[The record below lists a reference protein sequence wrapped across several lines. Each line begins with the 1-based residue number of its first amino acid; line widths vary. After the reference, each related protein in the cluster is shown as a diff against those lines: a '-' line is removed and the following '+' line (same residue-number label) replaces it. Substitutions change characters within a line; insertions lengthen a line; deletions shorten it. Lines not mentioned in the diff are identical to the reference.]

1 MKGGFGKFLTFILGL
16 VVGVLL
22 VGGTIAG
29 VVYYAVAAVSVNDVE
44 NYTKQEFTFIDKDAE
59 IRNKSILD
67 IYDMVKG
74 GNIKETTVSDAKR
87 IFGIDIIK
95 ILENSLEI
103 TVDDKS
109 REMLDAMKVADV
121 FKDNNLKV
129 VLNCFTLGDVLKKA
143 DIDTTSGLAS
153 KPIVQ
158 EHISEPVID
167 GFNALLKSLEINE
180 MTIAEM
186 QYLLG
191 VSFGAGGVL
200 DTVANVKIGDLN
212 SAINNIKLEDV
223 LPDFDR
229 DFYAEWDYQNNT
241 AVLYRRS
248 RAQFSPKTLIAAN
261 GTSECFEYVSN
272 DKKVSG
278 ETYYLLDADAGTI
291 KVSDDGNWKLKA
303 GAELPYF
310 KNRYDKSGNQNRFGI
325 AYVVP
330 EDSHGMTVTER
341 YDADYSTKNESGLFY
356 YEYDFVTAT
365 EAGVEYFYRV
375 GAAVRTKIQD
385 ATGTEP
391 AKYAEII
398 EWRGYVETTK
408 ADYFEAEPWK
418 TYGYSRDGK
427 VTDEEL
433 REHPSTDSLARYA
446 LVHVGKSEPV
456 LKALADETLN
466 TLDGAI
472 GDMKLGQVI
481 EITDDSADILKKL
494 KDSKI
499 SEIDKDV
506 KNVKVGDIMKV
517 VSDTTAEKATDGAY
531 IALPALSAGKEYS
544 GTFITAKY
552 RDKTVDEDKT
562 VFLVKY
568 KDGLTGFGD
577 RYNITEKASNRVVVE
592 LAKKTIGE
600 LQTVGIDDLINTARL
615 SDVMDI
621 DGDVFVSGD
630 DFLSIPKEFVLDV
643 DAKNENGF
651 FRLAAKG
658 EKAEYKR
665 VYEGDGNAVVK
676 KLSTIGVNNIA
687 ARMDAVVNSTLLK
700 EVVKVKERY
709 KLRVAT
715 AADTGRKKYI
725 SLTDVYVDPVYEAT
739 EYAGTFNV
747 GYVDTDPDTDIKFVR
762 ARGTIEAGVT
772 QYVIVDKASSG
783 VLVGL
788 QDKTIGTLS
797 TGVDEVVNGATLSD
811 VLEIDGKVYVKATG
825 FDAAVATSYDKIGQ
839 HVAYYKDG
847 NLFLEAGYVRNNNG
861 DYVYLDK
868 EQDGT
873 PVNDHIK
880 FGTLYN
886 EHGVAEA
893 NGAYFKYN
901 GNLYKLSDY
910 KRYKFDGETATVYYA
925 CIYNGE
931 SDKILS
937 KMATMTV
944 KDLADSGTMDK
955 IVKDMRIGD
964 VMELNDKNSVLYGL
978 GNSKISSI
986 EAEVSDKIKVA
997 TLRDLNKWGN
1007 LGLKET
1013 DDELKKKVYYNGA
1026 TIEVG
1031 DMKAVEFLIFA
1042 IKALPT
1048 L

>member
-44 NYTKQEFTFIDKDAE
+44 KYTKQEFTFIDKDAE

-109 REMLDAMKVADV
+109 RETLGAMKVADV
-121 FKDNNLKV
+121 FKGDNLKV
-129 VLNCFTLGDVLKKA
+129 VLNCFTLGDVLKKTG
-143 DIDTTSGLAS
+143 IDTTTGLAS

-212 SAINNIKLEDV
+212 SAINNIKFEDV

-229 DFYAEWDYQNNT
+229 DFYAEWDNT
-241 AVLYRRS
+241 GAVLYKKES
-248 RAQFSPKTLIAAN
+248 GGEIKLKQLIEAD
-261 GTSECFEYVSN
+261 GTSEFFKFVNTEAK
-272 DKKVSG
+272 DPAK
-278 ETYYLLDADAGTI
+278 TYYKLNREEGTI
-291 KVSDDGNWKLKA
+291 KVSDDGNWELIK
-303 GAELPYF
+303 ELPDF
-310 KNRYDKSGNQNRFGI
+310 NNRYDISGKRNRFGL
-325 AYVVP
+325 AYVVLVDDNQIKITKRYADRDCTVEN
-330 EDSHGMTVTER
+330 EDGMYYFKYTKDAAGTNYR
-341 YDADYSTKNESGLFY
+341 Y
-356 YEYDFVTAT
+356 
-365 EAGVEYFYRV
+365 
-375 GAAVRTKIQD
+375 GAAIRTKIE
-385 ATGTEP
+385 GTDP
-391 AKYAEII
+391 AQYKEVI
-398 EWRGYVETTK
+398 EWRGYVEATDGFVNTTP
-408 ADYFEAEPWK
+408 E
-418 TYGYSRDGK
+418 TYGYSSRAQYEK
-427 VTDEEL
+427 EEL
-433 REHPSTDSLARYA
+433 VKQETPDLIICA

-456 LKALADETLN
+456 LKALADETPN

-517 VSDTTAEKATDGAY
+517 VSVTTAEKATDGAY
-531 IALPALSAGKEYS
+531 IALPALSAGKEYK
-544 GTFITAKY
+544 GTFITAKDG
-552 RDKTVDEDKT
+552 DKTIY
-562 VFLVKY
+562 LVKY

-577 RYNITEKASNRVVVE
+577 RYNITEKASNGVVVA
-592 LAKKTIGE
+592 LADKTIGE
-600 LQTVGIDDLINTARL
+600 LQTAGIDDLVNAARL
-615 SDVMDI
+615 SDVMDV
-621 DGDVFVSGD
+621 DGDVFVLDSTAD
-630 DFLSIPKEFVLDV
+630 AKFILDLDV
-643 DAKNENGF
+643 HGENGF
-651 FRLAAKG
+651 FRLAAAG
-658 EKAEYKR
+658 ETAEYKR

-687 ARMDAVVNSTLLK
+687 ARMDDVVNSTLLK
-700 EVVKVKERY
+700 EVVEVKERY

-715 AADTGRKKYI
+715 AADIGNTSVRKYI
-725 SLTDVYVDPVYEAT
+725 SLADVYAAP

-747 GYVDTDPDTDIKFVR
+747 GYVETAPDTDIKFVR
-762 ARGTIEAGVT
+762 ARGTIAAGVT

-811 VLEIDGKVYVKATG
+811 VLEIDGKVYVKATD
-825 FDAAVATSYDKIGQ
+825 FDAAVALSYDKIGQ

-861 DYVYLDK
+861 DYVLLSSGYYKPTSRFDK
-868 EQDGT
+868 TGGSYTSSPDGEWFQ
-873 PVNDHIK
+873 I
-880 FGTLYN
+880 GTEWHN
-886 EHGVAEA
+886 M
-893 NGAYFKYN
+893 N
-901 GNLYKLSDY
+901 DY
-910 KRYKFDGETATVYYA
+910 KRFKFDGETAAEYYA

-944 KDLADSGTMDK
+944 KDLADGGTMDK

-997 TLRDLNKWGN
+997 TLRELNAWGN
-1007 LGLKET
+1007 LGLTEE
-1013 DDELKKKVYYNGA
+1013 ELNKTVKGT
-1026 TIEVG
+1026 TIKAG
-1031 DMKAVEFLIFA
+1031 DMKAADFIRIA
-1042 IKALPT
+1042 IRLAT
-1048 L
+1048 E

>member
-109 REMLDAMKVADV
+109 RETLGALKVADV
-121 FKDNNLKV
+121 FKDDNLKV
-129 VLNCFTLGDVLKKA
+129 VLNCFTLGDVLKKTG
-143 DIDTTSGLAS
+143 IDTTTGLAS

-167 GFNALLKSLEINE
+167 GFNALLKSLELNE

-212 SAINNIKLEDV
+212 SAINNIKFEDV

-229 DFYAEWDYQNNT
+229 DLYTEWDYQNNT

-248 RAQFSPKTLIAAN
+248 RAQFPQKTLIAAN
-261 GTSECFEYVSN
+261 GTSEYFEYVSN

-291 KVSDDGNWKLKA
+291 KVSDAGNWKLKA

-433 REHPSTDSLARYA
+433 QEHPSTDSLARYA
-446 LVHVGKSEPV
+446 LMHVGKSEPV

-517 VSDTTAEKATDGAY
+517 VSVTTAEKATDGAY
-531 IALPALSAGKEYS
+531 IALPALSAGKEYK
-544 GTFITAKY
+544 GTFITAKDG
-552 RDKTVDEDKT
+552 DKTVY
-562 VFLVKY
+562 LVKY
-568 KDGLTGFGD
+568 KDGLAGFGD
-577 RYNITEKASNRVVVE
+577 RYNITEKASNGVVVALSE
-592 LAKKTIGE
+592 KTIGE
-600 LQTVGIDDLINTARL
+600 LQTAGIDDLVNAARL
-615 SDVMDI
+615 SDVMDV
-621 DGDVFVSGD
+621 DGDVFV
-630 DFLSIPKEFVLDV
+630 LDSTA
-643 DAKNENGF
+643 DAKFILDEDANNENGF
-651 FRLAAKG
+651 FRLAAAG
-658 EKAEYKR
+658 ETAEYKR

-687 ARMDAVVNSTLLK
+687 ARMDDVVNSTLLK
-700 EVVKVKERY
+700 EVVEVKERY
-709 KLRVAT
+709 KLKVAT
-715 AADTGRKKYI
+715 AADIGNTSVRKYI
-725 SLTDVYVDPVYEAT
+725 SLADVYAAPD
-739 EYAGTFNV
+739 YAGTFNV
-747 GYVDTDPDTDIKFVR
+747 GYVETDPDTDIKFVR
-762 ARGTIEAGVT
+762 ARGTIAAGVT

-797 TGVDEVVNGATLSD
+797 TGVDEVVNRASLSD
-811 VLEIDGKVYVKATG
+811 VLEIDGKVYVKATD
-825 FDAAVATSYDKIGQ
+825 FDAAVALSHDKIGQ

-861 DYVYLDK
+861 DYVLLSSGYYKPTARFDK
-868 EQDGT
+868 TGGSYTSSPDGEWFQ
-873 PVNDHIK
+873 I
-880 FGTLYN
+880 GTEWHN
-886 EHGVAEA
+886 M
-893 NGAYFKYN
+893 N
-901 GNLYKLSDY
+901 DY
-910 KRYKFDGETATVYYA
+910 KRFKFDGETATEYYA
-925 CIYNGE
+925 CIYDGE

-964 VMELNDKNSVLYGL
+964 VMELNDTNSILYGL

-1031 DMKAVEFLIFA
+1031 NMKAVEFLILA
-1042 IKALPT
+1042 IKALPPT

>member
-109 REMLDAMKVADV
+109 RETLGALKVADV
-121 FKDNNLKV
+121 FKDDNLKV
-129 VLNCFTLGDVLKKA
+129 VLNCFTLGDVLKKTG
-143 DIDTTSGLAS
+143 IDTTTGLAS

-212 SAINNIKLEDV
+212 SAINNIKFEDV

-229 DFYAEWDYQNNT
+229 DLYTEWDYQNNT

-261 GTSECFEYVSN
+261 GTSEYFEYVPN

-291 KVSDDGNWKLKA
+291 KVSDAGNWKLKA

-433 REHPSTDSLARYA
+433 TEYSSTDSLARYA
-446 LVHVGKSEPV
+446 LMHVGKSEPV

-517 VSDTTAEKATDGAY
+517 VSVTTAEKATDGEY
-531 IALPALSAGKEYS
+531 IALPALSAGKEYK
-544 GTFITAKY
+544 GTFITAKEG
-552 RDKTVDEDKT
+552 DKTVY
-562 VFLVKY
+562 LVKY
-568 KDGLTGFGD
+568 KDGLAGFGD
-577 RYNITEKASNRVVVE
+577 RYNITEKASNGVVVA
-592 LAKKTIGE
+592 LADKTIGE
-600 LQTVGIDDLINTARL
+600 LQTAGIDDLVNAARL
-615 SDVMDI
+615 SSVMDI

-630 DFLSIPKEFVLDV
+630 DFPSIPKEYVLDGT
-643 DAKNENGF
+643 DRNGF
-651 FRLAAKG
+651 FRLAAAG
-658 EKAEYKR
+658 ETAEYKR

-687 ARMDAVVNSTLLK
+687 ARMDNVVNSTLLK
-700 EVVKVKERY
+700 EVVEVKERY
-709 KLRVAT
+709 KLKVAT
-715 AADTGRKKYI
+715 AADKGNTSVRKYI
-725 SLTDVYVDPVYEAT
+725 SLADVYAAP

-747 GYVDTDPDTDIKFVR
+747 GYVETAPDTDIKFVR
-762 ARGTIEAGVT
+762 ATGTIAAGVT

-811 VLEIDGKVYVKATG
+811 VLEIDGKVYVKATD
-825 FDAAVATSYDKIGQ
+825 FDAAVALSHDKIGQ

-886 EHGVAEA
+886 EHGVEETD
-893 NGAYFKYN
+893 GAYFKYN

-910 KRYKFDGETATVYYA
+910 KRYKFDGETATEYYA
-925 CIYNGE
+925 CIYEGE

-944 KDLADSGTMDK
+944 QDLADSGTMDK

-964 VMELNDKNSVLYGL
+964 VMELNDTNSILYGL

-997 TLRDLNKWGN
+997 TLRELNAWGN
-1007 LGLKET
+1007 LGMSET
-1013 DDELKKKVYYNGA
+1013 TLD
-1026 TIEVG
+1026 
-1031 DMKAVEFLIFA
+1031 A
-1042 IKALPT
+1042 IKVANGGEDLT
-1048 L
+1048 ASEFFKGLNARFVDGKLEIYFKFE

>member
-109 REMLDAMKVADV
+109 RETLGAMKVADV

-129 VLNCFTLGDVLKKA
+129 VLNCFTLGDVLKKTG
-143 DIDTTSGLAS
+143 IDTTSGLAS

-212 SAINNIKLEDV
+212 SAINNIKFEDV

-229 DFYAEWDYQNNT
+229 DFYAEWDNT
-241 AVLYRRS
+241 GAVLYKKES
-248 RAQFSPKTLIAAN
+248 GGEIKLKQLIEAD
-261 GTSECFEYVSN
+261 GTSEFFKFVNTEAK
-272 DKKVSG
+272 DPAK
-278 ETYYLLDADAGTI
+278 TYYKLNREEGTI
-291 KVSDDGNWKLKA
+291 KVSDDGNWELIK
-303 GAELPYF
+303 ELPDF
-310 KNRYDKSGNQNRFGI
+310 NNRYDISGKRNRFGL
-325 AYVVP
+325 AYVVLVDDNQIKITKRYADRACTVEN
-330 EDSHGMTVTER
+330 EDGMYYFKYTKDAAGTNYR
-341 YDADYSTKNESGLFY
+341 Y
-356 YEYDFVTAT
+356 
-365 EAGVEYFYRV
+365 
-375 GAAVRTKIQD
+375 GAAIRTKIE
-385 ATGTEP
+385 GTDP
-391 AKYAEII
+391 AQYKEVI
-398 EWRGYVETTK
+398 EWRGYVEATDGFVNTTP
-408 ADYFEAEPWK
+408 E
-418 TYGYSRDGK
+418 TYGYSSPAQYEK
-427 VTDEEL
+427 EEL
-433 REHPSTDSLARYA
+433 VKQETPDLIICA

-517 VSDTTAEKATDGAY
+517 VSVTTAEKATDGAY
-531 IALPALSAGKEYS
+531 GAYIALPALSEGKEYK
-544 GTFITAKY
+544 GTFIKAKDG
-552 RDKTVDEDKT
+552 DKDVY
-562 VFLVKY
+562 LVKY

-577 RYNITEKASNRVVVE
+577 RYNINEKASNGVVVALSE
-592 LAKKTIGE
+592 KTIGE
-600 LQTVGIDDLINTARL
+600 LQTAGIDDLINTARL

-621 DGDVFVSGD
+621 DGDVFVLDSTAD
-630 DFLSIPKEFVLDV
+630 AKFILDV
-643 DAKNENGF
+643 DANNENGF
-651 FRLAAKG
+651 FRLATAG
-658 EKAEYKR
+658 ETAEYKR

-676 KLSTIGVNNIA
+676 KLSTIGVNKIA
-687 ARMDAVVNSTLLK
+687 ARMDDVVNRTLLK
-700 EVVKVKERY
+700 EVVEVKERY
-709 KLRVAT
+709 KLKVAT
-715 AADTGRKKYI
+715 ATEIADTSERKYI
-725 SLTDVYVDPVYEAT
+725 SLTDVYAAT

-747 GYVDTDPDTDIKFVR
+747 GYVEDAPDTDIKFVR
-762 ARGTIEAGVT
+762 ATGSIAAGVT

-811 VLEIDGKVYVKATG
+811 VLEIDGKVYVKATD
-825 FDAAVATSYDKIGQ
+825 FDAAVALSYAKIGQ

-847 NLFLEAGYVRNNNG
+847 NLFLEAGYARNNNG
-861 DYVYLDK
+861 DYVL
-868 EQDGT
+868 
-873 PVNDHIK
+873 
-880 FGTLYN
+880 LS
-886 EHGVAEA
+886 
-893 NGAYFKYN
+893 
-901 GNLYKLSDY
+901 SDY
-910 KRYKFDGETATVYYA
+910 YKPTSRFNKTGESYSSSSDGEWFQIGTEWHNMNDYQRYNFDGEAATGYYA
-925 CIYNGE
+925 CIYEGE

-964 VMELNDKNSVLYGL
+964 VMELNDKNSILYGL

-997 TLRDLNKWGN
+997 TLRELNTWGN
-1007 LGLKET
+1007 LGMSE
-1013 DDELKKKVYYNGA
+1013 A
-1026 TIEVG
+1026 TL
-1031 DMKAVEFLIFA
+1031 DA
-1042 IKALPT
+1042 IKVANGGKDLTASEFFKGLKVGVDATTGKPMIYFS
-1048 L
+1048 LS

>member
-109 REMLDAMKVADV
+109 RETLGALKVADV
-121 FKDNNLKV
+121 FKDDNLKV
-129 VLNCFTLGDVLKKA
+129 VLNCFTLGDVLKKTG
-143 DIDTTSGLAS
+143 IDTTTGLAS

-212 SAINNIKLEDV
+212 SAINNIKFEDV

-229 DFYAEWDYQNNT
+229 DLYTEWDYQNDT

-261 GTSECFEYVSN
+261 GTSEYFEYVSN

-291 KVSDDGNWKLKA
+291 KVSDAGNWKLKA

-310 KNRYDKSGNQNRFGI
+310 KNRYDKSGNQNRFGV

-433 REHPSTDSLARYA
+433 QEHPSTDSLARYA
-446 LVHVGKSEPV
+446 LMHVGKSEPV

-517 VSDTTAEKATDGAY
+517 VSVTTAEKATDGEY
-531 IALPALSAGKEYS
+531 IALPALSAGKEYK
-544 GTFITAKY
+544 GTFITAKDG
-552 RDKTVDEDKT
+552 DKTVY
-562 VFLVKY
+562 LVKY
-568 KDGLTGFGD
+568 KDGLAGFGD
-577 RYNITEKASNRVVVE
+577 RYNITEKASNGVVVALSE
-592 LAKKTIGE
+592 KTIGE
-600 LQTVGIDDLINTARL
+600 LQTAGIDDLVNAARL
-615 SDVMDI
+615 SDVMDV
-621 DGDVFVSGD
+621 DGDVFV
-630 DFLSIPKEFVLDV
+630 LDSTA
-643 DAKNENGF
+643 DAKFILDEDANNENGF
-651 FRLAAKG
+651 FRLAAAG
-658 EKAEYKR
+658 ETAEYKR

-687 ARMDAVVNSTLLK
+687 ARMDDVVNSTLLK
-700 EVVKVKERY
+700 EVVEVKERY
-709 KLRVAT
+709 KLKVAT
-715 AADTGRKKYI
+715 AADIGNTSVRKYI
-725 SLTDVYVDPVYEAT
+725 SLADVYAAPD
-739 EYAGTFNV
+739 YAGTFNV
-747 GYVDTDPDTDIKFVR
+747 GYEETDPDKDIKFVR
-762 ARGTIEAGVT
+762 ARGTIAAGVT

-797 TGVDEVVNGATLSD
+797 TGVDEVVNRASLSD
-811 VLEIDGKVYVKATG
+811 VLEIDGKVYVKAAD
-825 FDAAVATSYDKIGQ
+825 FDAAVALSYAKIGQ

-861 DYVYLDK
+861 DYVLLSSGYYKPTARFDK
-868 EQDGT
+868 TGESYTSSPDGEWFQ
-873 PVNDHIK
+873 I
-880 FGTLYN
+880 GTEWHN
-886 EHGVAEA
+886 M
-893 NGAYFKYN
+893 N
-901 GNLYKLSDY
+901 DY
-910 KRYKFDGETATVYYA
+910 KRYNFDGETASEYYA
-925 CIYNGE
+925 CIYDGE

-964 VMELNDKNSVLYGL
+964 VMELNDTNSILYEL

-1031 DMKAVEFLIFA
+1031 NMKAVEFLILA
-1042 IKALPT
+1042 IKALPPT

>member
-74 GNIKETTVSDAKR
+74 GNIKETTVSYAKR

-109 REMLDAMKVADV
+109 RETLGALKVADV
-121 FKDNNLKV
+121 FKDDNLKV
-129 VLNCFTLGDVLKKA
+129 VLNCFTLGDVLKKTG
-143 DIDTTSGLAS
+143 IDTTTGLAS

-212 SAINNIKLEDV
+212 SAINDIKFEDV

-229 DFYAEWDYQNNT
+229 DFYAEWDKT
-241 AVLYRRS
+241 GAVLYKKES
-248 RAQFSPKTLIAAN
+248 GGEIKLKQLIEAD
-261 GTSECFEYVSN
+261 GTSEFFKFVNTEAK
-272 DKKVSG
+272 DPAK
-278 ETYYLLDADAGTI
+278 TYYKLNREEGTI
-291 KVSDDGNWKLKA
+291 KVSDDGNWELIK
-303 GAELPYF
+303 ELPDF
-310 KNRYDKSGNQNRFGI
+310 NNRYDISGKRNRFGL
-325 AYVVP
+325 AYVVLVDDNQIKITKRYADRDCTVEN
-330 EDSHGMTVTER
+330 EDGMYYFKYTKDAAGTNYR
-341 YDADYSTKNESGLFY
+341 Y
-356 YEYDFVTAT
+356 
-365 EAGVEYFYRV
+365 
-375 GAAVRTKIQD
+375 GAAIRTKIQD

-433 REHPSTDSLARYA
+433 TEYSSTDSLVRYA
-446 LVHVGKSEPV
+446 LMHVGKSEPV

-517 VSDTTAEKATDGAY
+517 VSVTTAEKATDGAY
-531 IALPALSAGKEYS
+531 IALPALPAGKEYK
-544 GTFITAKY
+544 GTFITAKDG
-552 RDKTVDEDKT
+552 DKTVY
-562 VFLVKY
+562 LVKY
-568 KDGLTGFGD
+568 KDGLAFTGD
-577 RYNITEKASNRVVVE
+577 RYNIIEKASNGVVVALSE
-592 LAKKTIGE
+592 KTIGE
-600 LQTVGIDDLINTARL
+600 LQTAGIDDLVNAARL
-615 SDVMDI
+615 SDVMDV
-621 DGDVFVSGD
+621 DGDVFV
-630 DFLSIPKEFVLDV
+630 LDSTA
-643 DAKNENGF
+643 DAKFILDLDAHGENGF

-658 EKAEYKR
+658 EEAEYKR
-665 VYEGDGNAVVK
+665 VYEGDGNAVIK

-687 ARMDAVVNSTLLK
+687 ARMDDVVNSTLLK

-709 KLRVAT
+709 KLKVAT
-715 AADTGRKKYI
+715 AADIGNRYI
-725 SLTDVYVDPVYEAT
+725 SLADVYAT
-739 EYAGTFNV
+739 PAAPEYAGTFNV
-747 GYVDTDPDTDIKFVR
+747 GYVETDPDTDIKFVR
-762 ARGTIEAGVT
+762 ARGTIAAGVT

-825 FDAAVATSYDKIGQ
+825 FDAAVATSYEKTGQ

-868 EQDGT
+868 EQNGT
-873 PVNDHIK
+873 QVNDHIK

-886 EHGVAEA
+886 EHGEEETD
-893 NGAYFKYN
+893 GAYFKYN

-910 KRYKFDGETATVYYA
+910 KRYNFDGETAAEYYA
-925 CIYNGE
+925 CIYDGE

-944 KDLADSGTMDK
+944 KDLADNGTMDK

-978 GNSKISSI
+978 GNSKVSSI
-986 EAEVSDKIKVA
+986 EAEVTDKIKDA
-997 TLRDLNKWGN
+997 TLRELNTWGN
-1007 LGLKET
+1007 LGLTEE
-1013 DDELKKKVYYNGA
+1013 ELNKTVRGT
-1026 TIEVG
+1026 TIKVG
-1031 DMKAVEFLIFA
+1031 DMKAAEFLKLAIQFA
-1042 IKALPT
+1042 TNP
-1048 L
+1048 

>member
-44 NYTKQEFTFIDKDAE
+44 KYTKQEFTFIDKDAE

-109 REMLDAMKVADV
+109 RETLGAMKVADV

-129 VLNCFTLGDVLKKA
+129 VLNCFTLGDVLKKTG
-143 DIDTTSGLAS
+143 IDTTSGLAS

-167 GFNALLKSLEINE
+167 GFNAPLKSLEINE

-212 SAINNIKLEDV
+212 SAINNIKFEDV

-229 DFYAEWDYQNNT
+229 DHYTEWDYQNNT

-248 RAQFSPKTLIAAN
+248 RAQFAQKTLIAAN
-261 GTSECFEYVSN
+261 GTSEYFEYVSN

-433 REHPSTDSLARYA
+433 TEYSSTDSLVRYA
-446 LVHVGKSEPV
+446 LMHVGKSEPV

-472 GDMKLGQVI
+472 GDMKLGQII

-517 VSDTTAEKATDGAY
+517 VSVTTAEKATDGAY
-531 IALPALSAGKEYS
+531 IALPALSAGKEYK
-544 GTFITAKY
+544 GTFITAKDG
-552 RDKTVDEDKT
+552 DKTVY
-562 VFLVKY
+562 LVKY
-568 KDGLTGFGD
+568 KDGLAFTGD
-577 RYNITEKASNRVVVE
+577 RYNIREKASNGVVVALSE
-592 LAKKTIGE
+592 KTIGE
-600 LQTVGIDDLINTARL
+600 LQTAGIDDLVNAARL
-615 SDVMDI
+615 SDVMDV
-621 DGDVFVSGD
+621 DGDVFV
-630 DFLSIPKEFVLDV
+630 LDSTA
-643 DAKNENGF
+643 DAKFILDLDAHGENGF
-651 FRLAAKG
+651 FRLAAAG
-658 EKAEYKR
+658 ETAEYKR

-687 ARMDAVVNSTLLK
+687 ARMDDVVNSTLLK
-700 EVVKVKERY
+700 EVVEVKERY
-709 KLRVAT
+709 KLKVAT
-715 AADTGRKKYI
+715 AADIGNTSVRKYI
-725 SLTDVYVDPVYEAT
+725 SLADVYAAP

-747 GYVDTDPDTDIKFVR
+747 GYVETDPDTDIKFVR
-762 ARGTIEAGVT
+762 ARGTIATGVT
-772 QYVIVDKASSG
+772 QYVIVDKASSR

-811 VLEIDGKVYVKATG
+811 VLEIDGKVYVKATD
-825 FDAAVATSYDKIGQ
+825 FDAAVATSYEKIGQ

-861 DYVYLDK
+861 DYVLLSSGYYK
-868 EQDGT
+868 PTARFNKTGESYTSSPDGEWFQ
-873 PVNDHIK
+873 I
-880 FGTLYN
+880 GTEWHN
-886 EHGVAEA
+886 M
-893 NGAYFKYN
+893 N
-901 GNLYKLSDY
+901 DY
-910 KRYKFDGETATVYYA
+910 KRYNFDGETAAEYYA
-925 CIYNGE
+925 CIYEGE
-931 SDKILS
+931 SDKVLS

-944 KDLADSGTMDK
+944 KDLADNGTMDK

-978 GNSKISSI
+978 GNSKVSSI
-986 EAEVSDKIKVA
+986 EAEVTDKIKDA
-997 TLRDLNKWGN
+997 TLRELNTWGN
-1007 LGLKET
+1007 LGLTEEELNKTVKET
-1013 DDELKKKVYYNGA
+1013 
-1026 TIEVG
+1026 TIKVG
-1031 DMKAVEFLIFA
+1031 DMKAAEFLKLAIQFA
-1042 IKALPT
+1042 TNP
-1048 L
+1048 

>member
-109 REMLDAMKVADV
+109 RETLGALKVADV
-121 FKDNNLKV
+121 FKDDNLKV
-129 VLNCFTLGDVLKKA
+129 VLNCFTLGDVLKKTG
-143 DIDTTSGLAS
+143 IDTTTGLAS

-167 GFNALLKSLEINE
+167 GFNALLKSLELNE

-212 SAINNIKLEDV
+212 SAINNIKFEDV

-229 DFYAEWDYQNNT
+229 DLYTDWDYQNNT

-261 GTSECFEYVSN
+261 GTSEYFEYVSN

-310 KNRYDKSGNQNRFGI
+310 KNRYDKSGNQNRFGV

-330 EDSHGMTVTER
+330 VDKNGMTVTER
-341 YDADYSTKNESGLFY
+341 FSDNACTVSDESGLFY

-365 EAGVEYFYRV
+365 EAGIEYFYRV

-433 REHPSTDSLARYA
+433 TEYSSTDSLVRYA
-446 LVHVGKSEPV
+446 LMHVGKSEPV

-517 VSDTTAEKATDGAY
+517 VSVTTAEKATDGEY
-531 IALPALSAGKEYS
+531 IALPALSAGKEYK
-544 GTFITAKY
+544 GTFITAKDG
-552 RDKTVDEDKT
+552 DKTVY
-562 VFLVKY
+562 LVKY
-568 KDGLTGFGD
+568 KDGLAGFGD
-577 RYNITEKASNRVVVE
+577 RYNITEKASNGVVVA
-592 LAKKTIGE
+592 LADKTIGE
-600 LQTVGIDDLINTARL
+600 LQTAGIDDLVNAARL
-615 SDVMDI
+615 SDVMDV
-621 DGDVFVSGD
+621 DGDVFV
-630 DFLSIPKEFVLDV
+630 LDSTA
-643 DAKNENGF
+643 DAKFILDEDANNENGF
-651 FRLAAKG
+651 FRLAAAG
-658 EKAEYKR
+658 ETAEYKR
-665 VYEGDGNAVVK
+665 VYEGDGNAVIK

-687 ARMDAVVNSTLLK
+687 ARMDDVVNSTLLK
-700 EVVKVKERY
+700 EVVEVKERY
-709 KLRVAT
+709 KLKVAT
-715 AADTGRKKYI
+715 AADIGNTSVRKYI
-725 SLTDVYVDPVYEAT
+725 SLADVYAAPD
-739 EYAGTFNV
+739 YAGTFNV
-747 GYVDTDPDTDIKFVR
+747 GYVETDPDTDIKFVR
-762 ARGTIEAGVT
+762 ARGTIEASVT

-797 TGVDEVVNGATLSD
+797 TGVDEVVNRATLSD
-811 VLEIDGKVYVKATG
+811 VLEIDGKVYVKATD
-825 FDAAVATSYDKIGQ
+825 FDAAVATSYEKIGQ

-861 DYVYLDK
+861 DYVLLSSGYYKPTARFDK
-868 EQDGT
+868 TGGSYTSSPDGEWFQ
-873 PVNDHIK
+873 I
-880 FGTLYN
+880 GTEWHN
-886 EHGVAEA
+886 M
-893 NGAYFKYN
+893 N
-901 GNLYKLSDY
+901 DY
-910 KRYKFDGETATVYYA
+910 KRFKFDGETASGYYA
-925 CIYNGE
+925 CIYDGE

-986 EAEVSDKIKVA
+986 EAEVSDKIKDA

-1031 DMKAVEFLIFA
+1031 NMKAVEFLILA
-1042 IKALPT
+1042 IKALPPT

>member
-109 REMLDAMKVADV
+109 RETLGAMKVADV

-129 VLNCFTLGDVLKKA
+129 VLNCFTLGDVLKKTGIA
-143 DIDTTSGLAS
+143 TTTGLAS

-212 SAINNIKLEDV
+212 SAINNIKFEDV

-229 DFYAEWDYQNNT
+229 DFYAEWNNT
-241 AVLYRRS
+241 GAVLYKKES
-248 RAQFSPKTLIAAN
+248 GGEIKLKQLIEAD
-261 GTSECFEYVSN
+261 GTSEFFKFVNTEAK
-272 DKKVSG
+272 DPAK
-278 ETYYLLDADAGTI
+278 TYYKLNREEGTI
-291 KVSDDGNWKLKA
+291 KVSDDGNWELIK
-303 GAELPYF
+303 ELPDF
-310 KNRYDKSGNQNRFGI
+310 NNRYDISGKRNRFGL
-325 AYVVP
+325 AYVVLVDDNQIKITKRYADRDCTVEN
-330 EDSHGMTVTER
+330 EDGMYYFKYTKDAAGTNYR
-341 YDADYSTKNESGLFY
+341 Y
-356 YEYDFVTAT
+356 
-365 EAGVEYFYRV
+365 
-375 GAAVRTKIQD
+375 GAAIRTKIE
-385 ATGTEP
+385 GTDP
-391 AKYAEII
+391 AQYKEVI
-398 EWRGYVETTK
+398 EWRGYVEATDSFVNTTP
-408 ADYFEAEPWK
+408 E
-418 TYGYSRDGK
+418 TYGYSSPAQYEK
-427 VTDEEL
+427 EEL
-433 REHPSTDSLARYA
+433 VKQETPDLIICA

-481 EITDDSADILKKL
+481 EITDDSADILKRL

-517 VSDTTAEKATDGAY
+517 VSVTTAEKATDGAY
-531 IALPALSAGKEYS
+531 IALPALSAGKEYK
-544 GTFITAKY
+544 GTFITAKDG
-552 RDKTVDEDKT
+552 DKTVY
-562 VFLVKY
+562 LVKY

-577 RYNITEKASNRVVVE
+577 RYNITEKASNGVVVA
-592 LAKKTIGE
+592 LADKTIGE
-600 LQTVGIDDLINTARL
+600 LQTAGIDDLVNAARL
-615 SDVMDI
+615 SSVMDI
-621 DGDVFVSGD
+621 DGDVFV
-630 DFLSIPKEFVLDV
+630 LDSTA
-643 DAKNENGF
+643 DAKFILDEVAHGENGF
-651 FRLAAKG
+651 FRLAAAG
-658 EKAEYKR
+658 ETAEYKR

-687 ARMDAVVNSTLLK
+687 ARMDNVVNSTLLK
-700 EVVKVKERY
+700 EVVEVKERY
-709 KLRVAT
+709 KLKVAT
-715 AADTGRKKYI
+715 AAEIADTSVRKYI
-725 SLTDVYVDPVYEAT
+725 SLADVYAAP

-747 GYVDTDPDTDIKFVR
+747 GYVETDPDTDIKFVR
-762 ARGTIEAGVT
+762 ATGTIATGVT

-811 VLEIDGKVYVKATG
+811 VLEIDGKVYVKATD
-825 FDAAVATSYDKIGQ
+825 FDAAVALSHEKIGQ

-861 DYVYLDK
+861 DYVLLSSGYYKPTARFDK
-868 EQDGT
+868 TGESYTSSPDGEWFQ
-873 PVNDHIK
+873 I
-880 FGTLYN
+880 GTEWHN
-886 EHGVAEA
+886 M
-893 NGAYFKYN
+893 N
-901 GNLYKLSDY
+901 DY
-910 KRYKFDGETATVYYA
+910 KRFKFDGETATEYYA

-978 GNSKISSI
+978 ENSKISSI

-997 TLRDLNKWGN
+997 TLRELNTWGN
-1007 LGLKET
+1007 LGMSET
-1013 DDELKKKVYYNGA
+1013 MLDE
-1026 TIEVG
+1026 
-1031 DMKAVEFLIFA
+1031 
-1042 IKALPT
+1042 IKAANGGKDLTASEFFKGLKVGVDTTGKPIIYFS
-1048 L
+1048 LS

>member
-29 VVYYAVAAVSVNDVE
+29 VVYYAVAAVSINDVE
-44 NYTKQEFTFIDKDAE
+44 KYTKQEFTFIDKDAE
-59 IRNKSILD
+59 IRSKSILD

-109 REMLDAMKVADV
+109 RETLGALKVADV
-121 FKDNNLKV
+121 FKDDNLKV
-129 VLNCFTLGDVLKKA
+129 VLNCFTLGDVLKKTG
-143 DIDTTSGLAS
+143 IDTTTGLAS
-153 KPIVQ
+153 KPLVQ

-167 GFNALLKSLEINE
+167 GFNALLKSLELNE

-212 SAINNIKLEDV
+212 SAINNIKFEDV

-229 DFYAEWDYQNNT
+229 DFYAEWDNT
-241 AVLYRRS
+241 GAVLYKKES
-248 RAQFSPKTLIAAN
+248 GGEIKLKQLIEAD
-261 GTSECFEYVSN
+261 GTSEFFKFVNTEAK
-272 DKKVSG
+272 DPAK
-278 ETYYLLDADAGTI
+278 TYYKLNREEGTI
-291 KVSDDGNWKLKA
+291 KVSDDGNWELIK
-303 GAELPYF
+303 ELPDF
-310 KNRYDKSGNQNRFGI
+310 NNRYDISGKRNRFGL
-325 AYVVP
+325 AYVVLVDDNQIKITKRYADRDCTIEN
-330 EDSHGMTVTER
+330 EDGMYYFKYTKDAAGTNYR
-341 YDADYSTKNESGLFY
+341 Y
-356 YEYDFVTAT
+356 
-365 EAGVEYFYRV
+365 
-375 GAAVRTKIQD
+375 GAAIRTKIE
-385 ATGTEP
+385 GTDP
-391 AKYAEII
+391 AQYKEVI
-398 EWRGYVETTK
+398 EWRGYVEATDGFVNTTP
-408 ADYFEAEPWK
+408 E
-418 TYGYSRDGK
+418 TYGYSSPAQYEK
-427 VTDEEL
+427 EEL
-433 REHPSTDSLARYA
+433 VKQETPDLIICA

-517 VSDTTAEKATDGAY
+517 VSVTTAEKATDGAY
-531 IALPALSAGKEYS
+531 IALPALSAGKGYK
-544 GTFITAKY
+544 GTFITAKDG
-552 RDKTVDEDKT
+552 DKDVY
-562 VFLVKY
+562 LVKY
-568 KDGLTGFGD
+568 KDGLVGFGD
-577 RYNITEKASNRVVVE
+577 RYNIREKASNGVVVA
-592 LAKKTIGE
+592 LADKTIGE
-600 LQTVGIDDLINTARL
+600 LQTAGIDDLINTALL
-615 SDVMDI
+615 SGVMDI
-621 DGDVFVSGD
+621 DGDVFVSD
-630 DFLSIPKEFVLDV
+630 STA
-643 DAKNENGF
+643 DAKFILDEDAHGENGF
-651 FRLAAKG
+651 FRLAAAG
-658 EKAEYKR
+658 ETAEYKR

-687 ARMDAVVNSTLLK
+687 ARMDDVVNSTLLK
-700 EVVKVKERY
+700 EVVEVKERY
-709 KLRVAT
+709 KLKVAT
-715 AADTGRKKYI
+715 ATEIGDTSVRKYI
-725 SLTDVYVDPVYEAT
+725 SLADVSAATD
-739 EYAGTFNV
+739 YAGTFNV
-747 GYVDTDPDTDIKFVR
+747 GYVETDPDTDIKFVR
-762 ARGTIEAGVT
+762 ATGTISEGVT

-797 TGVDEVVNGATLSD
+797 TGVDEVVNNAKLSD
-811 VLEIDGKVYVKATG
+811 VLEIDGKVYVKATD
-825 FDAAVATSYDKIGQ
+825 FDEAVAISHDKIGQ
-839 HVAYYKDG
+839 SVAYYKDD

-861 DYVYLDK
+861 DYVRLSS
-868 EQDGT
+868 G
-873 PVNDHIK
+873 
-880 FGTLYN
+880 
-886 EHGVAEA
+886 
-893 NGAYFKYN
+893 YFKPTSRFNKIGESYTSSPDGEWFQIVTEWHN
-901 GNLYKLSDY
+901 MNDY
-910 KRYKFDGETATVYYA
+910 KRYKFDGENEEYYA
-925 CIYNGE
+925 CIYDGE

-986 EAEVSDKIKVA
+986 EAEVSDKIKDA
-997 TLRDLNKWGN
+997 TLRELNTWGN
-1007 LGLKET
+1007 LGLT
-1013 DDELKKKVYYNGA
+1013 DEELNKTVKGTSIKA
-1026 TIEVG
+1026 G
-1031 DMKAVEFLIFA
+1031 DMKAADFIRIA
-1042 IKALPT
+1042 ISLAT
-1048 L
+1048 E

>member
-1 MKGGFGKFLTFILGL
+1 MKGGFGKFLTFILGI

-109 REMLDAMKVADV
+109 RETLGALKVADV
-121 FKDNNLKV
+121 FKDDNLKV
-129 VLNCFTLGDVLKKA
+129 VLNCFTLGDVLKKTG
-143 DIDTTSGLAS
+143 IDTTTGLAS

-167 GFNALLKSLEINE
+167 GFNALLKSLELNE

-212 SAINNIKLEDV
+212 SAINNIKFEDV

-229 DFYAEWDYQNNT
+229 DLYTEWDYQNNT

-261 GTSECFEYVSN
+261 GTSEYFEYVSN

-310 KNRYDKSGNQNRFGI
+310 KNRYDKSGNQNRFGV

-433 REHPSTDSLARYA
+433 QEHPSTDSLARYA
-446 LVHVGKSEPV
+446 LMHVGKSEPV

-517 VSDTTAEKATDGAY
+517 VSVTTAEKATDGEY
-531 IALPALSAGKEYS
+531 IALPALSAGKEYK
-544 GTFITAKY
+544 GTFITAKDG
-552 RDKTVDEDKT
+552 DKTVY
-562 VFLVKY
+562 FVKY

-577 RYNITEKASNRVVVE
+577 RYNITEKASNGVVVA
-592 LAKKTIGE
+592 LADKTIGE
-600 LQTVGIDDLINTARL
+600 LQTAGIDDLVNAARL
-615 SDVMDI
+615 SDVMDV
-621 DGDVFVSGD
+621 DGDVFV
-630 DFLSIPKEFVLDV
+630 LDSTA
-643 DAKNENGF
+643 DAKFILDEDAHGVNGF
-651 FRLAAKG
+651 FRLAAAG
-658 EKAEYKR
+658 ETAEYKR

-687 ARMDAVVNSTLLK
+687 ARMDDVVNSTLLK
-700 EVVKVKERY
+700 EVVEVKERY
-709 KLRVAT
+709 KLKVAT
-715 AADTGRKKYI
+715 AADIGNTSVRKYI
-725 SLTDVYVDPVYEAT
+725 SLADVYAAPA

-747 GYVDTDPDTDIKFVR
+747 GYVETDPDTDIKFVR
-762 ARGTIEAGVT
+762 ARGTIAAGVT
-772 QYVIVDKASSG
+772 QYVIVEKASSG

-825 FDAAVATSYDKIGQ
+825 FDAAVATSYEKIGQ

-861 DYVYLDK
+861 EYVK
-868 EQDGT
+868 VDGKY
-873 PVNDHIK
+873 VK
-880 FGTLYN
+880 FGALYQYDTESAMWKQSIEGTHFLYN
-886 EHGVAEA
+886 GE
-893 NGAYFKYN
+893 YK
-901 GNLYKLSDY
+901 KLSDY
-910 KRYKFDGETATVYYA
+910 KRYKFDGETADEYYA
-925 CIYNGE
+925 CIYEGE

-944 KDLADSGTMDK
+944 KDLSDSGTMDK

-964 VMELNDKNSVLYGL
+964 VMELNDKNSILYGL

-997 TLRDLNKWGN
+997 TLGELNAWGN
-1007 LGLKET
+1007 LGLTEA
-1013 DDELKKKVYYNGA
+1013 ELNK
-1026 TIEVG
+1026 TIAGVPIG
-1031 DMKAVEFLIFA
+1031 NMKAVEFIRYV
-1042 IKALPT
+1042 ISTLP
-1048 L
+1048 

>member
-29 VVYYAVAAVSVNDVE
+29 VVYYAVAAVSINDVE
-44 NYTKQEFTFIDKDAE
+44 KYTKQEFTFIDKDAE

-109 REMLDAMKVADV
+109 RETLGALKVADV
-121 FKDNNLKV
+121 FKDDNLKV
-129 VLNCFTLGDVLKKA
+129 VLNCFTLGDVLKKTG
-143 DIDTTSGLAS
+143 IDTTTGLAS

-212 SAINNIKLEDV
+212 SAINNIKFEDV

-229 DFYAEWDYQNNT
+229 DFYAEWDKT
-241 AVLYRRS
+241 GAVLYKKES
-248 RAQFSPKTLIAAN
+248 GGEIKLKQLIEAD
-261 GTSECFEYVSN
+261 GTSEFFKFVNTEAK
-272 DKKVSG
+272 DPAK
-278 ETYYLLDADAGTI
+278 TYYKLNREEGTI
-291 KVSDDGNWKLKA
+291 KVSDDGNWELIK
-303 GAELPYF
+303 ELPDF
-310 KNRYDKSGNQNRFGI
+310 NNRYDISGKRNRFGL
-325 AYVVP
+325 AYVVLVDDNQIKITKRYADRDCTVEN
-330 EDSHGMTVTER
+330 EDGMYYFKYTKDAAGTNYR
-341 YDADYSTKNESGLFY
+341 Y
-356 YEYDFVTAT
+356 
-365 EAGVEYFYRV
+365 
-375 GAAVRTKIQD
+375 GAAIRTKIQD

-433 REHPSTDSLARYA
+433 TEYSSTDSLVRYA
-446 LVHVGKSEPV
+446 LMHVGKSEPV

-517 VSDTTAEKATDGAY
+517 VSVTTAEKATDGAY
-531 IALPALSAGKEYS
+531 IALPALSAGKEYK

-552 RDKTVDEDKT
+552 GDKTVY
-562 VFLVKY
+562 LVKY
-568 KDGLTGFGD
+568 KDGLAFTGD
-577 RYNITEKASNRVVVE
+577 RYNITEKASNGVVVALSE
-592 LAKKTIGE
+592 KTIGE
-600 LQTVGIDDLINTARL
+600 LQTAGIDDLVNAARL
-615 SDVMDI
+615 SDVMDV
-621 DGDVFVSGD
+621 DGDVFV
-630 DFLSIPKEFVLDV
+630 LDSTA
-643 DAKNENGF
+643 DAKFILDEDAHGENGF
-651 FRLAAKG
+651 FRLAAAG
-658 EKAEYKR
+658 ETAEYKYKR

-687 ARMDAVVNSTLLK
+687 ARMDDVVNSTLLK
-700 EVVKVKERY
+700 EVVEVKERY
-709 KLRVAT
+709 KLKVAT
-715 AADTGRKKYI
+715 ATEIGDTNVRKYI
-725 SLTDVYVDPVYEAT
+725 SLADVSAATD
-739 EYAGTFNV
+739 YAGTFNV
-747 GYVDTDPDTDIKFVR
+747 GYVETDPDTDIKFVR
-762 ARGTIEAGVT
+762 ATGTISEGVT

-797 TGVDEVVNGATLSD
+797 TGVDEVVNNAKLSD
-811 VLEIDGKVYVKATG
+811 VLEIDGKVYVKATD
-825 FDAAVATSYDKIGQ
+825 FDEAVATSYAKIGQ

-861 DYVYLDK
+861 DYVRLSS
-868 EQDGT
+868 G
-873 PVNDHIK
+873 
-880 FGTLYN
+880 
-886 EHGVAEA
+886 
-893 NGAYFKYN
+893 YFKPTSRFNKIGESYTSSPDGEWFQIGTEWHN
-901 GNLYKLSDY
+901 MNDY
-910 KRYKFDGETATVYYA
+910 KRYKFDGENEEYYA
-925 CIYNGE
+925 CIYDGE

-964 VMELNDKNSVLYGL
+964 VMELNDKNSILYGL

-986 EAEVSDKIKVA
+986 EAEVSDKIKDA
-997 TLRDLNKWGN
+997 TLRELNTWGN
-1007 LGLKET
+1007 LGMSE
-1013 DDELKKKVYYNGA
+1013 A
-1026 TIEVG
+1026 TL
-1031 DMKAVEFLIFA
+1031 DA
-1042 IKALPT
+1042 IKVANGGEDLT
-1048 L
+1048 ASEFFKGLNVRFVDGKLEIYFKFE

>member
-109 REMLDAMKVADV
+109 RETLGALKVADV
-121 FKDNNLKV
+121 FKDDNLKV
-129 VLNCFTLGDVLKKA
+129 VLNCFTLGDVLKKTG
-143 DIDTTSGLAS
+143 IDTTTGLAS

-167 GFNALLKSLEINE
+167 GFNALLKSLELNE

-212 SAINNIKLEDV
+212 SAINDIKFEDV

-229 DFYAEWDYQNNT
+229 DFYAEWDKT
-241 AVLYRRS
+241 GAVLYKKES
-248 RAQFSPKTLIAAN
+248 GGEIKLKQLIEAD
-261 GTSECFEYVSN
+261 GTSEFFKFVNTEAK
-272 DKKVSG
+272 DPAK
-278 ETYYLLDADAGTI
+278 TYYKLNREEGTI
-291 KVSDDGNWKLKA
+291 KVSDDGNWELIK
-303 GAELPYF
+303 ELPDF
-310 KNRYDKSGNQNRFGI
+310 NNRYDISGKRNRFGL
-325 AYVVP
+325 AYVVLVDDNQIKITKRYADRDCTVEN
-330 EDSHGMTVTER
+330 EDGMYYFKYTKDAAGTNYR
-341 YDADYSTKNESGLFY
+341 Y
-356 YEYDFVTAT
+356 
-365 EAGVEYFYRV
+365 

-433 REHPSTDSLARYA
+433 QEHPSTDSLARYA
-446 LVHVGKSEPV
+446 LMHVGKSEPV

-466 TLDGAI
+466 TIDGAI

-517 VSDTTAEKATDGAY
+517 VSVTTAEKATDGEY
-531 IALPALSAGKEYS
+531 IALPALSAGKEYK
-544 GTFITAKY
+544 GTFITAKDG
-552 RDKTVDEDKT
+552 DKTVY
-562 VFLVKY
+562 LVKY
-568 KDGLTGFGD
+568 KDGLAGFGD
-577 RYNITEKASNRVVVE
+577 RYNITEKASNGVVVA
-592 LAKKTIGE
+592 LADKTIGE
-600 LQTVGIDDLINTARL
+600 LQTAGIDDLVNAARL

-621 DGDVFVSGD
+621 DGDVFV
-630 DFLSIPKEFVLDV
+630 LDSTA
-643 DAKNENGF
+643 DAKFILDEDANNENGF
-651 FRLAAKG
+651 FRLAAAG
-658 EKAEYKR
+658 ETAEYKR

-687 ARMDAVVNSTLLK
+687 ARMDDVVNSTLLK
-700 EVVKVKERY
+700 EVVEVKERY
-709 KLRVAT
+709 KLKVAT
-715 AADTGRKKYI
+715 AADIGNTSVRKYI
-725 SLTDVYVDPVYEAT
+725 SLADVYAAPA

-747 GYVDTDPDTDIKFVR
+747 GYVETDPDTDIKFVR
-762 ARGTIEAGVT
+762 ARGTIAAGVT

-811 VLEIDGKVYVKATG
+811 VLEIDGKVYVKATD
-825 FDAAVATSYDKIGQ
+825 FDAAVALSHDKIGQ

-861 DYVYLDK
+861 DYVLLSSGYYKPTARFDK
-868 EQDGT
+868 TGGSYTSSPDGEWFQ
-873 PVNDHIK
+873 I
-880 FGTLYN
+880 GTEWHN
-886 EHGVAEA
+886 M
-893 NGAYFKYN
+893 N
-901 GNLYKLSDY
+901 DY
-910 KRYKFDGETATVYYA
+910 KRFKFDGETADEYYA
-925 CIYNGE
+925 CIYEGE

-964 VMELNDKNSVLYGL
+964 VMELNDTNSILYGL

-997 TLRDLNKWGN
+997 TLRELNTWGN
-1007 LGLKET
+1007 LGLTEE
-1013 DDELKKKVYYNGA
+1013 ELNKTVRGTTIKVG
-1026 TIEVG
+1026 E
-1031 DMKAVEFLIFA
+1031 MKAADFIRIAIRFA
-1042 IKALPT
+1042 T
-1048 L
+1048 E

>member
-29 VVYYAVAAVSVNDVE
+29 VVYYAVAAVSINDVE
-44 NYTKQEFTFIDKDAE
+44 KYTKQEFTFIDKDAE

-109 REMLDAMKVADV
+109 RETLGALKVADV
-121 FKDNNLKV
+121 FKDDNLKV
-129 VLNCFTLGDVLKKA
+129 VLNCFTLGDVLKKTG
-143 DIDTTSGLAS
+143 IDTTTGLAS
-153 KPIVQ
+153 KPLVQ

-167 GFNALLKSLEINE
+167 GFNALLKSLELNE

-212 SAINNIKLEDV
+212 SAINNIKFEDV

-229 DFYAEWDYQNNT
+229 DFYAEWDNT
-241 AVLYRRS
+241 GAVLYKKES
-248 RAQFSPKTLIAAN
+248 GGEIKLKQLIEAD
-261 GTSECFEYVSN
+261 GTSEFFKFVNTEAK
-272 DKKVSG
+272 DPAK
-278 ETYYLLDADAGTI
+278 TYYKLNREEGTI
-291 KVSDDGNWKLKA
+291 KVSDDGNWELIK
-303 GAELPYF
+303 ELPDF
-310 KNRYDKSGNQNRFGI
+310 NNRYDISGKRNRFGL
-325 AYVVP
+325 AYVVLVDDNQIKITKRYADRDCTVEN
-330 EDSHGMTVTER
+330 EDGMYYFKYTKDAAGTNYR
-341 YDADYSTKNESGLFY
+341 Y
-356 YEYDFVTAT
+356 
-365 EAGVEYFYRV
+365 
-375 GAAVRTKIQD
+375 GAAIRTKIE
-385 ATGTEP
+385 GTDP
-391 AKYAEII
+391 AQYKEVI
-398 EWRGYVETTK
+398 EWRGYVEATDGFVNTTP
-408 ADYFEAEPWK
+408 E
-418 TYGYSRDGK
+418 TYGYSSPAQYEK
-427 VTDEEL
+427 EEL
-433 REHPSTDSLARYA
+433 VKQETPDLIICA

-517 VSDTTAEKATDGAY
+517 VSVTTAEKATDGAY
-531 IALPALSAGKEYS
+531 IALPSLAAGKEYK
-544 GTFITAKY
+544 GTFITAKDG
-552 RDKTVDEDKT
+552 DKTVY
-562 VFLVKY
+562 LVKY
-568 KDGLTGFGD
+568 KDGLVGFGD
-577 RYNITEKASNRVVVE
+577 RYNITEKASNGVVVA
-592 LAKKTIGE
+592 LADKTIGE
-600 LQTVGIDDLINTARL
+600 LQTAGIDDLINTALL
-615 SDVMDI
+615 SGVMDI
-621 DGDVFVSGD
+621 DGDVFVSD
-630 DFLSIPKEFVLDV
+630 STA
-643 DAKNENGF
+643 DAKFILDEDAHGENGF
-651 FRLAAKG
+651 FRLAAAG
-658 EKAEYKR
+658 ETAEYKR

-687 ARMDAVVNSTLLK
+687 ARMDDVVNSTLLK
-700 EVVKVKERY
+700 EVVEVKERY
-709 KLRVAT
+709 KLKVAT
-715 AADTGRKKYI
+715 ATEIDDTNVRKYI
-725 SLTDVYVDPVYEAT
+725 SLTDVYAAS

-747 GYVDTDPDTDIKFVR
+747 GYVETDPDTDIKFVR
-762 ARGTIEAGVT
+762 ATGTISEGVT
-772 QYVIVDKASSG
+772 QYVIVEKASSG

-797 TGVDEVVNGATLSD
+797 TGVDEVVNNAKLSD
-811 VLEIDGKVYVKATG
+811 VLEIDGKVYVKATD
-825 FDAAVATSYDKIGQ
+825 FDEAVAISHDKIGQ

-861 DYVYLDK
+861 DYVRLSS
-868 EQDGT
+868 G
-873 PVNDHIK
+873 
-880 FGTLYN
+880 
-886 EHGVAEA
+886 
-893 NGAYFKYN
+893 YFKPTSRFNKIGESYTSSPDGEWFQIGTEWHN
-901 GNLYKLSDY
+901 MNDY
-910 KRYKFDGETATVYYA
+910 KRYKFDGENEEYYA
-925 CIYNGE
+925 CIYDGE

-964 VMELNDKNSVLYGL
+964 VMELNDENSILYGL

-986 EAEVSDKIKVA
+986 EAEVSDKIKDA
-997 TLRDLNKWGN
+997 TLRELNTWGN
-1007 LGLKET
+1007 LGLT
-1013 DDELKKKVYYNGA
+1013 DEELNKTVKGTSIKA
-1026 TIEVG
+1026 G
-1031 DMKAVEFLIFA
+1031 DMKAADFIRIA
-1042 IKALPT
+1042 ISLAT
-1048 L
+1048 E

>member
-109 REMLDAMKVADV
+109 RETLGAMKVADV

-143 DIDTTSGLAS
+143 DIDTTTGLAS

-212 SAINNIKLEDV
+212 SAINNIKFEDV

-248 RAQFSPKTLIAAN
+248 RAQFPQKTLIAAN
-261 GTSECFEYVSN
+261 GTSEYFEYVSN

-408 ADYFEAEPWK
+408 ADYFETEPWK

-433 REHPSTDSLARYA
+433 REYPSTDSLARYA

-517 VSDTTAEKATDGAY
+517 VSVTTAEKATDGAY
-531 IALPALSAGKEYS
+531 IALPAALSAGKGYK
-544 GTFITAKY
+544 GTFITAKDGNKDVY
-552 RDKTVDEDKT
+552 
-562 VFLVKY
+562 LVKY

-577 RYNITEKASNRVVVE
+577 RYNITEKASNGVVVA
-592 LAKKTIGE
+592 LADKTIGE
-600 LQTVGIDDLINTARL
+600 LQTAGIDDLINTARL
-615 SDVMDI
+615 SDVMDV
-621 DGDVFVSGD
+621 DGDVFVLDSTAD
-630 DFLSIPKEFVLDV
+630 AKFILDV
-643 DAKNENGF
+643 DAHGENGF
-651 FRLAAKG
+651 FRLAAAG
-658 EKAEYKR
+658 ETAEYKR

-687 ARMDAVVNSTLLK
+687 ARMDDVVNSTLLK
-700 EVVKVKERY
+700 EVVEVKERY
-709 KLRVAT
+709 KLKVAT
-715 AADTGRKKYI
+715 AADIGNRYI
-725 SLTDVYVDPVYEAT
+725 SLADVYTAPAAS

-747 GYVDTDPDTDIKFVR
+747 GYVETDPDTDIKFVR

-825 FDAAVATSYDKIGQ
+825 FDAAVATSYEKIGQ

-873 PVNDHIK
+873 PVGDHIK

-910 KRYKFDGETATVYYA
+910 KRYKFDGETAPAYYA
-925 CIYNGE
+925 CIYEGE

-964 VMELNDKNSVLYGL
+964 VMELNDNNSVLYGL

-986 EAEVSDKIKVA
+986 EAEVSDKIKAA

-1007 LGLKET
+1007 LGMSE
-1013 DDELKKKVYYNGA
+1013 A
-1026 TIEVG
+1026 TL
-1031 DMKAVEFLIFA
+1031 DA
-1042 IKALPT
+1042 IKDANGGKDLTASEFFKGLKVGVDTTGKPIIYFS
-1048 L
+1048 LS

>member
-109 REMLDAMKVADV
+109 RETLGALKVADV
-121 FKDNNLKV
+121 FKDDNLKV
-129 VLNCFTLGDVLKKA
+129 VLNCFTLGDVLKKTG
-143 DIDTTSGLAS
+143 IDTTTGLAS

-212 SAINNIKLEDV
+212 SAINNIKFEDV

-229 DFYAEWDYQNNT
+229 DLYTEWDYQNNT

-248 RAQFSPKTLIAAN
+248 RAQFPQKTLIAAN
-261 GTSECFEYVSN
+261 GTSEYFEYVSN

-310 KNRYDKSGNQNRFGI
+310 KNRYDKSGNQNRFGV

-433 REHPSTDSLARYA
+433 RDHPSTDSLARYA
-446 LVHVGKSEPV
+446 LMHVGKSEPV

-517 VSDTTAEKATDGAY
+517 VSVTTAEKATDGEY
-531 IALPALSAGKEYS
+531 IALPALSAGKEYK
-544 GTFITAKY
+544 GTFITAKDG
-552 RDKTVDEDKT
+552 DKTVY
-562 VFLVKY
+562 LVKY
-568 KDGLTGFGD
+568 KDGLAGFGD
-577 RYNITEKASNRVVVE
+577 RYNITEKASNGVVVA
-592 LAKKTIGE
+592 LADKTIGE
-600 LQTVGIDDLINTARL
+600 LQTAGIDDLVNAARL
-615 SDVMDI
+615 SDVMDV
-621 DGDVFVSGD
+621 DGDVFV
-630 DFLSIPKEFVLDV
+630 LDSTA
-643 DAKNENGF
+643 DAKFILDEDAHGENGF
-651 FRLAAKG
+651 FRLAAAG
-658 EKAEYKR
+658 ETAEYKR
-665 VYEGDGNAVVK
+665 VYEGDGNAVIK

-687 ARMDAVVNSTLLK
+687 ARMDDVVNSTLLK
-700 EVVKVKERY
+700 EVVEVKERY
-709 KLRVAT
+709 KLKVAT
-715 AADTGRKKYI
+715 AADIGNTSVRKYI
-725 SLTDVYVDPVYEAT
+725 SLADVYAAP

-747 GYVDTDPDTDIKFVR
+747 GYVETDPDTDIKFVR
-762 ARGTIEAGVT
+762 ATGTIAAGVT

-797 TGVDEVVNGATLSD
+797 TGVDEVVSRASLSD
-811 VLEIDGKVYVKATG
+811 VLEIDGKVYVKAAD
-825 FDAAVATSYDKIGQ
+825 FDAAVATSHDKIGQ

-861 DYVYLDK
+861 DYVLLSSGYYKPTARFDK
-868 EQDGT
+868 TGESYTSSPDGEWFQ
-873 PVNDHIK
+873 I
-880 FGTLYN
+880 GTEWHN
-886 EHGVAEA
+886 M
-893 NGAYFKYN
+893 N
-901 GNLYKLSDY
+901 DY
-910 KRYKFDGETATVYYA
+910 KRYNFDGETASGYYA
-925 CIYNGE
+925 CIYDGE

-964 VMELNDKNSVLYGL
+964 VMELNDTNSILYGL

-997 TLRDLNKWGN
+997 TLRELNAWGN
-1007 LGLKET
+1007 LGMSET
-1013 DDELKKKVYYNGA
+1013 TLD
-1026 TIEVG
+1026 
-1031 DMKAVEFLIFA
+1031 A
-1042 IKALPT
+1042 IKVANGGKDLT
-1048 L
+1048 ASEFFKGLNARFVDGKLEIYFKFE

>member
-44 NYTKQEFTFIDKDAE
+44 KYTKQEFTFIDKDAE

-109 REMLDAMKVADV
+109 RETLGALKVADV

-129 VLNCFTLGDVLKKA
+129 VLNCLTLGDVLKKTG
-143 DIDTTSGLAS
+143 IDTTSGLAS

-212 SAINNIKLEDV
+212 SAINDIKFEDV

-248 RAQFSPKTLIAAN
+248 RAQFPQKTLIAAN
-261 GTSECFEYVSN
+261 GTSEYFEYVSN

-356 YEYDFVTAT
+356 YEYDFVTTT

-517 VSDTTAEKATDGAY
+517 VSVTTAEKATDGAY
-531 IALPALSAGKEYS
+531 IALPALSAGKEYK
-544 GTFITAKY
+544 GTFITAKDG
-552 RDKTVDEDKT
+552 DKTVY
-562 VFLVKY
+562 LVKY
-568 KDGLTGFGD
+568 KDGLAGFGD
-577 RYNITEKASNRVVVE
+577 RYNITEKASNGVVVA
-592 LAKKTIGE
+592 LADKTIGE
-600 LQTVGIDDLINTARL
+600 LQTAGIDDLVNAARL
-615 SDVMDI
+615 SDVMDV
-621 DGDVFVSGD
+621 DGDVFV
-630 DFLSIPKEFVLDV
+630 LDSTA
-643 DAKNENGF
+643 DAKFILDLDAHGENGF
-651 FRLAAKG
+651 FRLAAAG
-658 EKAEYKR
+658 EEAKYKR

-687 ARMDAVVNSTLLK
+687 ARMDDVVNSTLLK
-700 EVVKVKERY
+700 EVVEVKERY
-709 KLRVAT
+709 KLKVAT
-715 AADTGRKKYI
+715 AADIDNTSVRKYI
-725 SLTDVYVDPVYEAT
+725 SLADVYEAS

-747 GYVDTDPDTDIKFVR
+747 GYVETDPDTDIKFVR
-762 ARGTIEAGVT
+762 ARGTIAATVT

-811 VLEIDGKVYVKATG
+811 VLEIDGKVYVKAAD
-825 FDAAVATSYDKIGQ
+825 FDAAVALSNAKIGQ

-861 DYVYLDK
+861 DYVYFDK

-873 PVNDHIK
+873 QVNDHIK

-893 NGAYFKYN
+893 DGAYFKYN

-910 KRYKFDGETATVYYA
+910 KRYKFDGETATEYYA
-925 CIYNGE
+925 CIYEGE

-944 KDLADSGTMDK
+944 QDLADSGTMDK

-964 VMELNDKNSVLYGL
+964 VMELNDKNSILYGL

-997 TLRDLNKWGN
+997 TLRELNAWGN
-1007 LGLKET
+1007 LGLTEA
-1013 DDELKKKVYYNGA
+1013 ELNK
-1026 TIEVG
+1026 TIAGVPIG
-1031 DMKAVEFLIFA
+1031 NMKAVEFIRYV
-1042 IKALPT
+1042 ISTLP
-1048 L
+1048 

>member
-109 REMLDAMKVADV
+109 RETLGALKVADV
-121 FKDNNLKV
+121 FKDDNLKV
-129 VLNCFTLGDVLKKA
+129 VLNCFTLGDVLKKTG
-143 DIDTTSGLAS
+143 IDTTTGLAS

-158 EHISEPVID
+158 EHILEPVID
-167 GFNALLKSLEINE
+167 GFNALLKSLELNE

-212 SAINNIKLEDV
+212 SAINNIKFEDV

-229 DFYAEWDYQNNT
+229 DLYTEWDYQNNT

-261 GTSECFEYVSN
+261 GTSEYFEYVSN

-291 KVSDDGNWKLKA
+291 KVSDAGNWKLKA

-341 YDADYSTKNESGLFY
+341 YDADYSTKNESGMFY

-433 REHPSTDSLARYA
+433 QEHPSTDSLARYA
-446 LVHVGKSEPV
+446 LMHVGKSEPV

-466 TLDGAI
+466 TIDGAI

-517 VSDTTAEKATDGAY
+517 VSVTTAEKATDGAY
-531 IALPALSAGKEYS
+531 IALPALSAGKEYK
-544 GTFITAKY
+544 GTFITAKDG
-552 RDKTVDEDKT
+552 DKTVY
-562 VFLVKY
+562 LVKY
-568 KDGLTGFGD
+568 KDGLAGFGD
-577 RYNITEKASNRVVVE
+577 RYNITEKASNGVVVA
-592 LAKKTIGE
+592 LADKTIGE
-600 LQTVGIDDLINTARL
+600 LQTAGIDDLVNAARL
-615 SDVMDI
+615 SSVMDI

-630 DFLSIPKEFVLDV
+630 DFPSIPKEYVLDGT
-643 DAKNENGF
+643 DRNGF
-651 FRLAAKG
+651 FRLAAAG
-658 EKAEYKR
+658 ETAEYKR

-687 ARMDAVVNSTLLK
+687 ARMDDVVNSTLLK
-700 EVVKVKERY
+700 EVVEVKERY
-709 KLRVAT
+709 KLKVAT
-715 AADTGRKKYI
+715 AADIGNTSVRKYI
-725 SLTDVYVDPVYEAT
+725 SLADVYAAPD
-739 EYAGTFNV
+739 YAGTFNV
-747 GYVDTDPDTDIKFVR
+747 GYVETDPDTDIKFVR
-762 ARGTIEAGVT
+762 ARGTIAAGVT

-797 TGVDEVVNGATLSD
+797 TGVDEVVNRATLSD
-811 VLEIDGKVYVKATG
+811 VLEIDGKVYVKAAD
-825 FDAAVATSYDKIGQ
+825 FDAAVATSHDKIGQ

-886 EHGVAEA
+886 EHGVEETD
-893 NGAYFKYN
+893 GAYFKYN

-910 KRYKFDGETATVYYA
+910 KRFKFDGETAAEYYA
-925 CIYNGE
+925 CIYDGE

-964 VMELNDKNSVLYGL
+964 VMELNDTNSILYGL

-997 TLRDLNKWGN
+997 TLGELNAWGN
-1007 LGLKET
+1007 LGLTEA
-1013 DDELKKKVYYNGA
+1013 ELNK
-1026 TIEVG
+1026 TIAGVPIG
-1031 DMKAVEFLIFA
+1031 NMKAVEFIRYV
-1042 IKALPT
+1042 ISTLP
-1048 L
+1048 

>member
-109 REMLDAMKVADV
+109 RETLGALKVADV
-121 FKDNNLKV
+121 FKDDNLKV
-129 VLNCFTLGDVLKKA
+129 VLNCFTLGDVLKKTG
-143 DIDTTSGLAS
+143 IDTTTGLAS

-167 GFNALLKSLEINE
+167 GFNALLKSLELNE

-212 SAINNIKLEDV
+212 SAINNIKFEDV
-223 LPDFDR
+223 LPDFDH
-229 DFYAEWDYQNNT
+229 DLYTEWDYQNNT

-248 RAQFSPKTLIAAN
+248 RAQFPQKTLIAAN
-261 GTSECFEYVSN
+261 GTSEYFEYVSN

-291 KVSDDGNWKLKA
+291 KVSDAGNWKLKA

-433 REHPSTDSLARYA
+433 TEYSSTDSLARYA
-446 LVHVGKSEPV
+446 LMHVGKSEPV

-517 VSDTTAEKATDGAY
+517 VSVTTAEKATDGEY
-531 IALPALSAGKEYS
+531 IALPALSAGKEYK
-544 GTFITAKY
+544 GTFITAKEG
-552 RDKTVDEDKT
+552 DKTVY
-562 VFLVKY
+562 LVKY

-577 RYNITEKASNRVVVE
+577 RYNIREKASNGVVVALSE
-592 LAKKTIGE
+592 KTIGE
-600 LQTVGIDDLINTARL
+600 LQTAGIDDLINTARL
-615 SDVMDI
+615 SDVMDV
-621 DGDVFVSGD
+621 DGDVFV
-630 DFLSIPKEFVLDV
+630 LDSTA
-643 DAKNENGF
+643 DAKFILDEDANNENGF
-651 FRLAAKG
+651 FRLAAAG
-658 EKAEYKR
+658 ETAEYKR

-687 ARMDAVVNSTLLK
+687 ARMDDVVNSTLLK
-700 EVVKVKERY
+700 EVVEVKERY
-709 KLRVAT
+709 KLKVAT
-715 AADTGRKKYI
+715 AADIGNTSVRKYI
-725 SLTDVYVDPVYEAT
+725 SLADVYAAPD
-739 EYAGTFNV
+739 YAGTFNV
-747 GYVDTDPDTDIKFVR
+747 GYVETDPDTDIKFVR
-762 ARGTIEAGVT
+762 ARGTIEASVT

-811 VLEIDGKVYVKATG
+811 VLEIDGKVYVKATD
-825 FDAAVATSYDKIGQ
+825 FDAAVALSHDKIGQ

-861 DYVYLDK
+861 DYVLLSSGYYK
-868 EQDGT
+868 PTARFNKTGESYTSSPDGEWFQ
-873 PVNDHIK
+873 I
-880 FGTLYN
+880 GTEWHN
-886 EHGVAEA
+886 M
-893 NGAYFKYN
+893 N
-901 GNLYKLSDY
+901 DY
-910 KRYKFDGETATVYYA
+910 KRFKFDGETAAEYYA
-925 CIYNGE
+925 CIYDGE

-964 VMELNDKNSVLYGL
+964 VMELNDTNSILYGL

-997 TLRDLNKWGN
+997 TLRELNAWGN
-1007 LGLKET
+1007 LGMSE
-1013 DDELKKKVYYNGA
+1013 A
-1026 TIEVG
+1026 TL
-1031 DMKAVEFLIFA
+1031 DA
-1042 IKALPT
+1042 IKVANGGEDLT
-1048 L
+1048 ASEFFKGLNARFVDGKLEIYFKFE

>member
-1 MKGGFGKFLTFILGL
+1 MKGGFGKFLTFILGI

-109 REMLDAMKVADV
+109 RETLGALKVADV
-121 FKDNNLKV
+121 FKDDNLKV
-129 VLNCFTLGDVLKKA
+129 VLNCFTLGDVLKKTG
-143 DIDTTSGLAS
+143 IDTTTGLAS

-167 GFNALLKSLEINE
+167 GFNALLKSLELNE

-212 SAINNIKLEDV
+212 SAINNIKFEDV

-229 DFYAEWDYQNNT
+229 DFYAEWDNT
-241 AVLYRRS
+241 GAVLYKKES
-248 RAQFSPKTLIAAN
+248 GGEIKLKQLIEAD
-261 GTSECFEYVSN
+261 GTSEFFKFVNTEAK
-272 DKKVSG
+272 DPAK
-278 ETYYLLDADAGTI
+278 TYYKLNREEGTI
-291 KVSDDGNWKLKA
+291 KVSDDGNWELIK
-303 GAELPYF
+303 ELPDF
-310 KNRYDKSGNQNRFGI
+310 NNRYDISGKRNRFGL
-325 AYVVP
+325 AYVVLVDDNQIKITKRYADRDCTVEN
-330 EDSHGMTVTER
+330 EDGMYYFKYTKDAAGTNYR
-341 YDADYSTKNESGLFY
+341 Y
-356 YEYDFVTAT
+356 
-365 EAGVEYFYRV
+365 
-375 GAAVRTKIQD
+375 GAAIRTKIE
-385 ATGTEP
+385 GTDP
-391 AKYAEII
+391 AQYKEVI
-398 EWRGYVETTK
+398 EWRGYVEATDGFVNTTP
-408 ADYFEAEPWK
+408 E
-418 TYGYSRDGK
+418 TYGYSSPAQYEK
-427 VTDEEL
+427 EEL
-433 REHPSTDSLARYA
+433 VKQETPDLIICA

-517 VSDTTAEKATDGAY
+517 VSVTTAEKATDGAY
-531 IALPALSAGKEYS
+531 IALPALSAGKEYK
-544 GTFITAKY
+544 GTFITAKDG
-552 RDKTVDEDKT
+552 DKTVY
-562 VFLVKY
+562 LVKY
-568 KDGLTGFGD
+568 KDGLAGFGD
-577 RYNITEKASNRVVVE
+577 RYNITEKASNGVVVA
-592 LAKKTIGE
+592 LADKTIGE
-600 LQTVGIDDLINTARL
+600 LQTAGIDDLVNAARL
-615 SDVMDI
+615 SSVMDI

-630 DFLSIPKEFVLDV
+630 DFPSIPKEYVLDGI
-643 DAKNENGF
+643 DRNGF
-651 FRLAAKG
+651 FRLAAG
-658 EKAEYKR
+658 ETAEYKR

-687 ARMDAVVNSTLLK
+687 ARMDNVVNSTLLK
-700 EVVKVKERY
+700 EVVEVKERY

-715 AADTGRKKYI
+715 AAEKGNTSVRKYI
-725 SLTDVYVDPVYEAT
+725 SLADVYSAPVAP

-747 GYVDTDPDTDIKFVR
+747 GYVENDPDTDIKFVR
-762 ARGTIEAGVT
+762 ARGTATGVT

-811 VLEIDGKVYVKATG
+811 VLEIDGKVYVKAAD

-886 EHGVAEA
+886 EHGVAETD
-893 NGAYFKYN
+893 GAYFKYN

-944 KDLADSGTMDK
+944 QDLADSGTMDK

-986 EAEVSDKIKVA
+986 EAEVTDKIKDA
-997 TLRDLNKWGN
+997 TLRELNAWGN
-1007 LGLKET
+1007 LGLTEE
-1013 DDELKKKVYYNGA
+1013 ELNKTVRGTTIKVG
-1026 TIEVG
+1026 E
-1031 DMKAVEFLIFA
+1031 MKAADFIRIAIRFA
-1042 IKALPT
+1042 T
-1048 L
+1048 E

>member
-109 REMLDAMKVADV
+109 RETLGALKVADV
-121 FKDNNLKV
+121 FKDDNLKV
-129 VLNCFTLGDVLKKA
+129 VLNCFTLGDVLKKTG
-143 DIDTTSGLAS
+143 IDTTTGLAS

-212 SAINNIKLEDV
+212 SAINDIKFEDV

-229 DFYAEWDYQNNT
+229 DLYTEWDYQNNT

-248 RAQFSPKTLIAAN
+248 RAQFPQKTLIAAN
-261 GTSECFEYVSN
+261 GTSEYFEYVSN

-291 KVSDDGNWKLKA
+291 KVSDAGNWKLKA

-433 REHPSTDSLARYA
+433 TEYSSTDSLVRYA
-446 LVHVGKSEPV
+446 LMHVGKSEPV

-517 VSDTTAEKATDGAY
+517 VSVTTAEKATDGEY
-531 IALPALSAGKEYS
+531 IALPALSAGKEYK
-544 GTFITAKY
+544 GTFITAKDG
-552 RDKTVDEDKT
+552 DKTVY
-562 VFLVKY
+562 LVKY
-568 KDGLTGFGD
+568 KDGLAFTGD
-577 RYNITEKASNRVVVE
+577 RYNITEKASNGVVVALSE
-592 LAKKTIGE
+592 KTIGE
-600 LQTVGIDDLINTARL
+600 LQTAGIDDLVNTARL
-615 SDVMDI
+615 SDVMDV
-621 DGDVFVSGD
+621 DGDVFV
-630 DFLSIPKEFVLDV
+630 LDSTA
-643 DAKNENGF
+643 DAKFILDEDANNENGF
-651 FRLAAKG
+651 FRLAAAG
-658 EKAEYKR
+658 ETAEYKR

-687 ARMDAVVNSTLLK
+687 ARMDDVVNSTLLK
-700 EVVKVKERY
+700 EVVEVKERY
-709 KLRVAT
+709 KLKVAT
-715 AADTGRKKYI
+715 AADIGNTSVRKYI
-725 SLTDVYVDPVYEAT
+725 SLADVYAAPD
-739 EYAGTFNV
+739 YAGTFNV
-747 GYVDTDPDTDIKFVR
+747 GYVETNPDADIKFVR
-762 ARGTIEAGVT
+762 ARGTIAASVT

-797 TGVDEVVNGATLSD
+797 TGVDEVVNRASLSD
-811 VLEIDGKVYVKATG
+811 VLEIDGKVYVKAAD
-825 FDAAVATSYDKIGQ
+825 FDAAVATSHDKIGQ

-861 DYVYLDK
+861 DYVLLSSGYYKPTARFDK
-868 EQDGT
+868 TGGSYTSSPDGEWFQ
-873 PVNDHIK
+873 I
-880 FGTLYN
+880 GTEWHN
-886 EHGVAEA
+886 M
-893 NGAYFKYN
+893 N
-901 GNLYKLSDY
+901 DY
-910 KRYKFDGETATVYYA
+910 KRFKFDGETATEYYA
-925 CIYNGE
+925 CIYDGE

-964 VMELNDKNSVLYGL
+964 VMELNDTNSILYGL

-997 TLRDLNKWGN
+997 TLGELNAWGN
-1007 LGLKET
+1007 LGLTEA
-1013 DDELKKKVYYNGA
+1013 ELNK
-1026 TIEVG
+1026 TIAGVPIG
-1031 DMKAVEFLIFA
+1031 NMKAVEFIRYV
-1042 IKALPT
+1042 ISTLP
-1048 L
+1048 

>member
-109 REMLDAMKVADV
+109 REALGALKVADV
-121 FKDNNLKV
+121 FKDDNLKV
-129 VLNCFTLGDVLKKA
+129 VLNCFTLGDVLKKTG
-143 DIDTTSGLAS
+143 IDTTTGLAS

-212 SAINNIKLEDV
+212 SAINNIKFEDV

-229 DFYAEWDYQNNT
+229 DLYTEWDYQNNT

-248 RAQFSPKTLIAAN
+248 RAQFPQKTLIAAN
-261 GTSECFEYVSN
+261 GTSEYFEYVSN

-310 KNRYDKSGNQNRFGI
+310 KNRYDKSGNQNRFGV

-433 REHPSTDSLARYA
+433 TEYSSTDSLVRYA
-446 LVHVGKSEPV
+446 LMHVGKSEPV

-517 VSDTTAEKATDGAY
+517 VSVTTAEKATDGEY
-531 IALPALSAGKEYS
+531 IALPALSAGKEYK
-544 GTFITAKY
+544 GTFITAKEG
-552 RDKTVDEDKT
+552 DKTVY
-562 VFLVKY
+562 LVKY
-568 KDGLTGFGD
+568 KDGLAGFGD
-577 RYNITEKASNRVVVE
+577 RYNITEKASNGVVVA
-592 LAKKTIGE
+592 LADKTIGE
-600 LQTVGIDDLINTARL
+600 LQTAGIDDLVNAARL
-615 SDVMDI
+615 SSVMDI

-630 DFLSIPKEFVLDV
+630 DFPSIPKEYVLDGT
-643 DAKNENGF
+643 DRNGF
-651 FRLAAKG
+651 FRLAAAG
-658 EKAEYKR
+658 ETAEYKR

-687 ARMDAVVNSTLLK
+687 ARMDNVVNSTLLK
-700 EVVKVKERY
+700 EVVEVKERY
-709 KLRVAT
+709 KLKVAT
-715 AADTGRKKYI
+715 AADIGNTSVRKYI
-725 SLTDVYVDPVYEAT
+725 SLADVYAAP

-747 GYVDTDPDTDIKFVR
+747 GYVETAPDTDIKFVR
-762 ARGTIEAGVT
+762 ATGTIAAGVT

-797 TGVDEVVNGATLSD
+797 TGVDEVVNRASLSD
-811 VLEIDGKVYVKATG
+811 VLEIDGKVYVKATD
-825 FDAAVATSYDKIGQ
+825 FDAAVALSHDKIGQ

-886 EHGVAEA
+886 EHGVEETD
-893 NGAYFKYN
+893 GAYFKYN

-910 KRYKFDGETATVYYA
+910 KRYKFDGETATEYYA
-925 CIYNGE
+925 CIYDGE

-964 VMELNDKNSVLYGL
+964 VMELNDTNSILYGL

-997 TLRDLNKWGN
+997 TLRELNTWGN
-1007 LGLKET
+1007 LGLTEE
-1013 DDELKKKVYYNGA
+1013 ELNKTVKGTTKK
-1026 TIEVG
+1026 VG
-1031 DMKAVEFLIFA
+1031 DMKAAEFLKLAIQFA
-1042 IKALPT
+1042 TNP
-1048 L
+1048 

>member
-109 REMLDAMKVADV
+109 RETLGAMKVADV

-129 VLNCFTLGDVLKKA
+129 VLNCFTLGDVLKKTG
-143 DIDTTSGLAS
+143 IDTTTGLAS

-212 SAINNIKLEDV
+212 SAINNIKFEDV

-229 DFYAEWDYQNNT
+229 DFYAEWDNT
-241 AVLYRRS
+241 GAVLYKKES
-248 RAQFSPKTLIAAN
+248 SGEIKLKQLIEAD
-261 GTSECFEYVSN
+261 GTSEFFKFVNTEAK
-272 DKKVSG
+272 DPAK
-278 ETYYLLDADAGTI
+278 TYYKLNREEGTI
-291 KVSDDGNWKLKA
+291 KVSDDGNWELIK
-303 GAELPYF
+303 ELPDF
-310 KNRYDKSGNQNRFGI
+310 NNRYDISGKRNRFGL
-325 AYVVP
+325 AYVVLVDDNQIKITKRYADRDCTVEN
-330 EDSHGMTVTER
+330 EDGMYYFKYTKDAAGTNYR
-341 YDADYSTKNESGLFY
+341 Y
-356 YEYDFVTAT
+356 
-365 EAGVEYFYRV
+365 
-375 GAAVRTKIQD
+375 GAAIRTKIE
-385 ATGTEP
+385 GTDP
-391 AKYAEII
+391 AQYKEVI
-398 EWRGYVETTK
+398 EWRGYVEATDGFVNTTP
-408 ADYFEAEPWK
+408 E
-418 TYGYSRDGK
+418 TYGYSSHAQYEK
-427 VTDEEL
+427 EEL
-433 REHPSTDSLARYA
+433 VKQETPDLIICA

-517 VSDTTAEKATDGAY
+517 VSVTTAEKATDGAY
-531 IALPALSAGKEYS
+531 IALPALSAGKEYK
-544 GTFITAKY
+544 GTFITAKDG
-552 RDKTVDEDKT
+552 DKTVY
-562 VFLVKY
+562 LVKY
-568 KDGLTGFGD
+568 KDGLAGFGD
-577 RYNITEKASNRVVVE
+577 RYNITEKASNGVVVA
-592 LAKKTIGE
+592 LADKTIGE
-600 LQTVGIDDLINTARL
+600 LQTAGIDDLVNAARL

-621 DGDVFVSGD
+621 DGDVFV
-630 DFLSIPKEFVLDV
+630 LDSTA
-643 DAKNENGF
+643 DAKFILDEDAHGENGF
-651 FRLAAKG
+651 FRLAAAG
-658 EKAEYKR
+658 ETAEYKYKR

-687 ARMDAVVNSTLLK
+687 ARMDDVVNSTLLK
-700 EVVKVKERY
+700 EVVEVKERY
-709 KLRVAT
+709 ELKKAT
-715 AADTGRKKYI
+715 TDEIADNSIKKYFD
-725 SLTDVYVDPVYEAT
+725 LTAIYGNAETVFEGA
-739 EYAGTFNV
+739 FNV
-747 GYVDTDPDTDIKFVR
+747 GYDIEDSDKKDIRFVSVGD
-762 ARGTIEAGVT
+762 AALPAGTT
-772 QYVIVDKASSG
+772 QYVIAKKASSG

-797 TGVDEVVNGATLSD
+797 TGIDEVVNRATLLD
-811 VLEIDGKVYVKATG
+811 VLEIDGRVYVKAN
-825 FDAAVATSYDKIGQ
+825 DYADAVALSNAKIGQ
-839 HVAYYKDG
+839 PVAYYKEAK
-847 NLFLEAGYVRNNNG
+847 LFLEADYIRNNKG
-861 DYVYLDK
+861 TYVFIDAKYY
-868 EQDGT
+868 
-873 PVNDHIK
+873 K
-880 FGTLYN
+880 F
-886 EHGVAEA
+886 
-893 NGAYFKYN
+893 
-901 GNLYKLSDY
+901 GNLYKETATGYVVDNDNGTHFLYEGNYYKIADY
-910 KRYKFDGETATVYYA
+910 KRYNFDGETVTEFYA
-925 CIYNGE
+925 CVYEGKTE
-931 SDKILS
+931 KILA
-937 KMATMTV
+937 KMATMTIQ
-944 KDLADSGTMDK
+944 DLAKEGTMEK
-955 IVKDMRIGD
+955 VMNDMRLNE
-964 VMELNDKNSVLYGL
+964 VMKIKDSTSILYGL
-978 GNSKISSI
+978 DNSKLSSI
-986 EAEVSDKIKVA
+986 EAEVTDKIKDA
-997 TLRDLNKWGN
+997 TLRELNNWGN

-1031 DMKAVEFLIFA
+1031 DMKAVEFLILA

-1048 L
+1048 LP

>member
-109 REMLDAMKVADV
+109 RETLGALKVADV
-121 FKDNNLKV
+121 FKDDNLKV
-129 VLNCFTLGDVLKKA
+129 VLNCFTLGDVLKKTG
-143 DIDTTSGLAS
+143 IDTTTGLAS

-212 SAINNIKLEDV
+212 SAINDIKFEDV

-229 DFYAEWDYQNNT
+229 DFYAEWDKT
-241 AVLYRRS
+241 GAVLYKKES
-248 RAQFSPKTLIAAN
+248 GGEIKLKQLIEAD
-261 GTSECFEYVSN
+261 GTSEFFKFVNTEAK
-272 DKKVSG
+272 DPAK
-278 ETYYLLDADAGTI
+278 TYYKLNREEGTI
-291 KVSDDGNWKLKA
+291 KVSDDGNWELIK
-303 GAELPYF
+303 ELPDF
-310 KNRYDKSGNQNRFGI
+310 NNRYDISGKRNRFGL
-325 AYVVP
+325 AYVVLVDDNQIKITKRYADRDCTVEN
-330 EDSHGMTVTER
+330 EDGMYYFKYTKDAAGTNYR
-341 YDADYSTKNESGLFY
+341 Y
-356 YEYDFVTAT
+356 
-365 EAGVEYFYRV
+365 
-375 GAAVRTKIQD
+375 GAAIRTKIQD

-433 REHPSTDSLARYA
+433 TEYSSTDSLVRYA
-446 LVHVGKSEPV
+446 LMHVGKSEPV

-517 VSDTTAEKATDGAY
+517 VSVTTAEKATDGAY
-531 IALPALSAGKEYS
+531 IALPALPAGKEYK
-544 GTFITAKY
+544 GTFITAKDG
-552 RDKTVDEDKT
+552 DKTVY
-562 VFLVKY
+562 LVKY
-568 KDGLTGFGD
+568 KDGLAFTGD
-577 RYNITEKASNRVVVE
+577 RYNIIEKASNGVVVALSE
-592 LAKKTIGE
+592 KTIGE
-600 LQTVGIDDLINTARL
+600 LQTAGIDDLVNAARL
-615 SDVMDI
+615 SDVMDV
-621 DGDVFVSGD
+621 DGDVFV
-630 DFLSIPKEFVLDV
+630 LDSTA
-643 DAKNENGF
+643 DAKFILDLDAHGENGF

-658 EKAEYKR
+658 EEAEYKR
-665 VYEGDGNAVVK
+665 VYEGDGNAVIK

-687 ARMDAVVNSTLLK
+687 ARMDDVVNSTLLK

-709 KLRVAT
+709 KLKVAT
-715 AADTGRKKYI
+715 AADIGNRYI
-725 SLTDVYVDPVYEAT
+725 SLADVYAT
-739 EYAGTFNV
+739 PAAPEYAGTFNV
-747 GYVDTDPDTDIKFVR
+747 GYVETDPDTDIKFVR
-762 ARGTIEAGVT
+762 ARGTIAAGVT

-811 VLEIDGKVYVKATG
+811 VLEIDGKVYVKATD
-825 FDAAVATSYDKIGQ
+825 FDAAVALSYAKIGQ
-839 HVAYYKDG
+839 YVAYYKDG

-868 EQDGT
+868 EQNGT
-873 PVNDHIK
+873 QVNDHIK

-886 EHGVAEA
+886 EHGEEETD
-893 NGAYFKYN
+893 GAYFKYN

-910 KRYKFDGETATVYYA
+910 KRYNFDGETAAEYYA
-925 CIYNGE
+925 CIYDGE

-944 KDLADSGTMDK
+944 KDLADNGTMDK

-978 GNSKISSI
+978 GNSKVSSI
-986 EAEVSDKIKVA
+986 EAEVTDKIKDA
-997 TLRDLNKWGN
+997 TLRELNTWGN
-1007 LGLKET
+1007 LGLTEE
-1013 DDELKKKVYYNGA
+1013 ELNKTVRGT
-1026 TIEVG
+1026 TIKVG
-1031 DMKAVEFLIFA
+1031 DMKAAEFLKLAIQFA
-1042 IKALPT
+1042 TNP
-1048 L
+1048 

>member
-109 REMLDAMKVADV
+109 RETLGAMKVADV

-129 VLNCFTLGDVLKKA
+129 VLNCFTLGDVLKKTG
-143 DIDTTSGLAS
+143 IDTTTGLAS

-212 SAINNIKLEDV
+212 SAINNIKFEDV

-229 DFYAEWDYQNNT
+229 DFYAEWNNT
-241 AVLYRRS
+241 GAVLYKKES
-248 RAQFSPKTLIAAN
+248 GGEIKLKQLIEDGAD
-261 GTSECFEYVSN
+261 GPTSEFFKFVNTEAK
-272 DKKVSG
+272 DPAK
-278 ETYYLLDADAGTI
+278 TYYKLNREEGTI
-291 KVSDDGNWKLKA
+291 KVSDDGNWELIK
-303 GAELPYF
+303 ELPDF
-310 KNRYDKSGNQNRFGI
+310 NNRYDISGKRNRFGL
-325 AYVVP
+325 AYVVLVDDNQIKITKRYADRDCTVEN
-330 EDSHGMTVTER
+330 EDGMYYFKYTKDAAGTNYR
-341 YDADYSTKNESGLFY
+341 Y
-356 YEYDFVTAT
+356 
-365 EAGVEYFYRV
+365 
-375 GAAVRTKIQD
+375 GAAIRTKIE
-385 ATGTEP
+385 GTDP
-391 AKYAEII
+391 AQYKEVI
-398 EWRGYVETTK
+398 EWRGYVEETDGFVNTTP
-408 ADYFEAEPWK
+408 E
-418 TYGYSRDGK
+418 TYGYSSPAQYEK
-427 VTDEEL
+427 EEL
-433 REHPSTDSLARYA
+433 VKQETPDLIICA

-517 VSDTTAEKATDGAY
+517 VSVTTAEKATDGAY
-531 IALPALSAGKEYS
+531 IALPALSAGKEYK
-544 GTFITAKY
+544 GTFITAKDG
-552 RDKTVDEDKT
+552 DKTVY
-562 VFLVKY
+562 LVKY
-568 KDGLTGFGD
+568 KDGLAGFGD
-577 RYNITEKASNRVVVE
+577 RYNITEKASNGVVVA
-592 LAKKTIGE
+592 LADKTIGE
-600 LQTVGIDDLINTARL
+600 LQTAGIDDLVNAARL

-621 DGDVFVSGD
+621 DGDVFV
-630 DFLSIPKEFVLDV
+630 LDSTA
-643 DAKNENGF
+643 DAKFILDGTDRNEF
-651 FRLAAKG
+651 FRLAAAG
-658 EKAEYKR
+658 ETAEYKR

-700 EVVKVKERY
+700 EVVEVKERY
-709 KLRVAT
+709 KLKVAT
-715 AADTGRKKYI
+715 AAEIGDTSVRKYI
-725 SLTDVYVDPVYEAT
+725 SLADVYAAP

-747 GYVDTDPDTDIKFVR
+747 GYVETDPDKDIKFVR
-762 ARGTIEAGVT
+762 ATSTIAAGVT

-811 VLEIDGKVYVKATG
+811 VLEIDGKVYVKAAD
-825 FDAAVATSYDKIGQ
+825 FDAAVATSYEKIGQ
-839 HVAYYKDG
+839 YVAYYKDG

-861 DYVYLDK
+861 DYVLLSSGYYKPTNRFDK
-868 EQDGT
+868 TGGSYTSSPDGEWFQ
-873 PVNDHIK
+873 I
-880 FGTLYN
+880 GTEWHN
-886 EHGVAEA
+886 M
-893 NGAYFKYN
+893 N
-901 GNLYKLSDY
+901 DY
-910 KRYKFDGETATVYYA
+910 KRFKFDGETASEYYA
-925 CIYNGE
+925 CIYEGE

-944 KDLADSGTMDK
+944 KDLADNGTMDK

-964 VMELNDKNSVLYGL
+964 VMELNDKNSILYGL

-997 TLRDLNKWGN
+997 TLRELNAWGN
-1007 LGLKET
+1007 LGMSE
-1013 DDELKKKVYYNGA
+1013 A
-1026 TIEVG
+1026 TL
-1031 DMKAVEFLIFA
+1031 DA
-1042 IKALPT
+1042 IKAANGGKDLT
-1048 L
+1048 ASEFFKGLNARFVDGKLEIYFKFE

>member
-44 NYTKQEFTFIDKDAE
+44 KYTKQEFTFIDKDAE

-109 REMLDAMKVADV
+109 RETLGAMKVADV

-129 VLNCFTLGDVLKKA
+129 VLNCFTLGDVLKKTG
-143 DIDTTSGLAS
+143 IDTTTGLAS

-212 SAINNIKLEDV
+212 SAINNIKFEDV

-229 DFYAEWDYQNNT
+229 DFYAEWDNT
-241 AVLYRRS
+241 GAVLYKKES
-248 RAQFSPKTLIAAN
+248 GGEIKLKQLIEAD
-261 GTSECFEYVSN
+261 GTSEFFKFVNTEAK
-272 DKKVSG
+272 DPAK
-278 ETYYLLDADAGTI
+278 TYYKLNREEGTI
-291 KVSDDGNWKLKA
+291 KVSDDGNWELIK
-303 GAELPYF
+303 ELPDF
-310 KNRYDKSGNQNRFGI
+310 NNRYDISGKRNRFGL
-325 AYVVP
+325 AYVVLVDDNQIKITKRYADRDCTVEN
-330 EDSHGMTVTER
+330 EDGMYYFKYTKDAAGTNYR
-341 YDADYSTKNESGLFY
+341 Y
-356 YEYDFVTAT
+356 
-365 EAGVEYFYRV
+365 
-375 GAAVRTKIQD
+375 GAAIRTKIE
-385 ATGTEP
+385 GTDP
-391 AKYAEII
+391 AQYKEVI
-398 EWRGYVETTK
+398 EWRGYVEAT
-408 ADYFEAEPWK
+408 DGFVNIIPE
-418 TYGYSRDGK
+418 TYGYSSPAQYEK
-427 VTDEEL
+427 EEL
-433 REHPSTDSLARYA
+433 VKQETPDLIICA

-517 VSDTTAEKATDGAY
+517 VSVTTAEKATDGAY
-531 IALPALSAGKEYS
+531 IALPALSAGKEYK
-544 GTFITAKY
+544 GTFITAKDG
-552 RDKTVDEDKT
+552 DKTVY
-562 VFLVKY
+562 LVKY
-568 KDGLTGFGD
+568 KDGLAGFGA
-577 RYNITEKASNRVVVE
+577 RYNIEKASNGVVVA
-592 LAKKTIGE
+592 LADKTIGE
-600 LQTVGIDDLINTARL
+600 LQTAGIDDLINAARL

-621 DGDVFVSGD
+621 DGDVFVEDTSG
-630 DFLSIPKEFVLDV
+630 KFVFDT
-643 DAKNENGF
+643 DTAGKNGF
-651 FRLAAKG
+651 FRLAQTG
-658 EKAEYKR
+658 ESATHKR
-665 VYEGDGNAVVK
+665 VYEGASNAVIK

-687 ARMDAVVNSTLLK
+687 ARMDDVVNNTLLK
-700 EVVKVKERY
+700 EVVEVKERY

-715 AADTGRKKYI
+715 AADIGNTSRRKYI
-725 SLTDVYVDPVYEAT
+725 SLADVYAAP

-747 GYVDTDPDTDIKFVR
+747 GYVETDPDTDIKFVR
-762 ARGTIEAGVT
+762 ARGTIAATIT
-772 QYVIVDKASSG
+772 QYVIIDKASSG

-811 VLEIDGKVYVKATG
+811 VLEIDGKVYVKAAD
-825 FDAAVATSYDKIGQ
+825 FDAAVATSYEKIGQ

-861 DYVYLDK
+861 DYVLLSSGYYKPTNRFDK
-868 EQDGT
+868 TGGSYTSSPDGEWFQ
-873 PVNDHIK
+873 I
-880 FGTLYN
+880 GTEWHN
-886 EHGVAEA
+886 M
-893 NGAYFKYN
+893 N
-901 GNLYKLSDY
+901 DY
-910 KRYKFDGETATVYYA
+910 KRFKFDGETAAEYYA
-925 CIYNGE
+925 CIYEGE

-964 VMELNDKNSVLYGL
+964 VMELNDKNSILYGL

-997 TLRDLNKWGN
+997 TLRELNAWGN
-1007 LGLKET
+1007 LGMSE
-1013 DDELKKKVYYNGA
+1013 A
-1026 TIEVG
+1026 TL
-1031 DMKAVEFLIFA
+1031 DA
-1042 IKALPT
+1042 IKAANGGKDLTASDFFKGLKVGFDATGKPIIYFS
-1048 L
+1048 LS

>member
-109 REMLDAMKVADV
+109 RETLGAMKVADV

-129 VLNCFTLGDVLKKA
+129 VLNCFTLGDVLKKTG
-143 DIDTTSGLAS
+143 IDTTTGLAS

-212 SAINNIKLEDV
+212 SAINNIKFEDV

-229 DFYAEWDYQNNT
+229 DFYAEWDNT
-241 AVLYRRS
+241 GAVLYKKES
-248 RAQFSPKTLIAAN
+248 GGEIKLKQLIEAD
-261 GTSECFEYVSN
+261 GTSEFFKFVNTEAK
-272 DKKVSG
+272 DPAK
-278 ETYYLLDADAGTI
+278 TYYKLNREEGTI
-291 KVSDDGNWKLKA
+291 KVSDDGNWELIK
-303 GAELPYF
+303 ELPDF
-310 KNRYDKSGNQNRFGI
+310 NNRYDISGKRNRFGL
-325 AYVVP
+325 AYVVLVDDNQIKITKRYADRDCTVEN
-330 EDSHGMTVTER
+330 EDGMYYFKYTKDAAGTNYR
-341 YDADYSTKNESGLFY
+341 Y
-356 YEYDFVTAT
+356 
-365 EAGVEYFYRV
+365 
-375 GAAVRTKIQD
+375 GAAIRTKIE
-385 ATGTEP
+385 GTDP
-391 AKYAEII
+391 AQYKEVI
-398 EWRGYVETTK
+398 EWRGYVEATDGFVNTTP
-408 ADYFEAEPWK
+408 E
-418 TYGYSRDGK
+418 TYGYSSHAQYEK
-427 VTDEEL
+427 EEL
-433 REHPSTDSLARYA
+433 VKQETPDLIICA

-481 EITDDSADILKKL
+481 EITDASADILKKL

-517 VSDTTAEKATDGAY
+517 VSVTTAEKAADGAY
-531 IALPALSAGKEYS
+531 IALPALSAGKEYK
-544 GTFITAKY
+544 GTFITAKDG
-552 RDKTVDEDKT
+552 DKTVY
-562 VFLVKY
+562 LVKY
-568 KDGLTGFGD
+568 KDGLIGFGD
-577 RYNITEKASNRVVVE
+577 RYNITEKASNGVVVA
-592 LAKKTIGE
+592 LA
-600 LQTVGIDDLINTARL
+600 
-615 SDVMDI
+615 
-621 DGDVFVSGD
+621 
-630 DFLSIPKEFVLDV
+630 
-643 DAKNENGF
+643 
-651 FRLAAKG
+651 
-658 EKAEYKR
+658 
-665 VYEGDGNAVVK
+665 
-676 KLSTIGVNNIA
+676 
-687 ARMDAVVNSTLLK
+687 
-700 EVVKVKERY
+700 
-709 KLRVAT
+709 
-715 AADTGRKKYI
+715 
-725 SLTDVYVDPVYEAT
+725 
-739 EYAGTFNV
+739 
-747 GYVDTDPDTDIKFVR
+747 
-762 ARGTIEAGVT
+762 
-772 QYVIVDKASSG
+772 
-783 VLVGL
+783 
-788 QDKTIGTLS
+788 DKTIGTLS

-811 VLEIDGKVYVKATG
+811 VLEIDGKVYVKAAD
-825 FDAAVATSYDKIGQ
+825 FDAAVALSHDKIGQ

-873 PVNDHIK
+873 PVGDHIK

-886 EHGVAEA
+886 EHGVEETD
-893 NGAYFKYN
+893 GAYFKYN

-910 KRYKFDGETATVYYA
+910 KRYKFDGETATEYYA
-925 CIYNGE
+925 CIYEGE

-964 VMELNDKNSVLYGL
+964 VMELNDKNSILYGL

-997 TLRDLNKWGN
+997 TLRELNAWGN
-1007 LGLKET
+1007 LGMSET
-1013 DDELKKKVYYNGA
+1013 TLD
-1026 TIEVG
+1026 
-1031 DMKAVEFLIFA
+1031 A
-1042 IKALPT
+1042 IKAANGGKDLT
-1048 L
+1048 ASEFFKGLNARFVDEKLEIYFKFK

>member
-109 REMLDAMKVADV
+109 RETLGALKVADV
-121 FKDNNLKV
+121 FKDDNLKV
-129 VLNCFTLGDVLKKA
+129 VLNCFTLGDVLKKTG
-143 DIDTTSGLAS
+143 IDTTTGLAS

-212 SAINNIKLEDV
+212 SAINSIKFEDV

-229 DFYAEWDYQNNT
+229 DFYAEWDNT
-241 AVLYRRS
+241 GAVLYKKES
-248 RAQFSPKTLIAAN
+248 GGEIKLKQLIEAD
-261 GTSECFEYVSN
+261 GTSEFFKFVNTEAK
-272 DKKVSG
+272 DPAK
-278 ETYYLLDADAGTI
+278 TYYKLNREEGTI
-291 KVSDDGNWKLKA
+291 KVSDDGNWELIK
-303 GAELPYF
+303 ELPDF
-310 KNRYDKSGNQNRFGI
+310 NNRYDISGKRNRFGL
-325 AYVVP
+325 AYVVLVDDNQIKITKRYADRDCTVEN
-330 EDSHGMTVTER
+330 EDGM
-341 YDADYSTKNESGLFY
+341 YYFKYTKN
-356 YEYDFVTAT
+356 A
-365 EAGVEYFYRV
+365 AGTNYRY
-375 GAAVRTKIQD
+375 GAAVRTKIE
-385 ATGTEP
+385 GTDP
-391 AKYAEII
+391 AQYKEVI
-398 EWRGYVETTK
+398 EWRGYVEATDGFVNTTP
-408 ADYFEAEPWK
+408 EI
-418 TYGYSRDGK
+418 YGYSSPAQYEK
-427 VTDEEL
+427 EEL
-433 REHPSTDSLARYA
+433 VKQETPDLIICA
-446 LVHVGKSEPV
+446 LIHVGKSEPV

-517 VSDTTAEKATDGAY
+517 VSVTTAEKAAEGAY
-531 IALPALSAGKEYS
+531 IALPAGKYE
-544 GTFITAKY
+544 GTFIKAKDG
-552 RDKTVDEDKT
+552 DKDVY
-562 VFLVKY
+562 LVKY
-568 KDGLTGFGD
+568 KKGLAFTGD
-577 RYNITEKASNRVVVE
+577 RYNITKKASNGVVVA
-592 LAKKTIGE
+592 LADKTIGE
-600 LQTVGIDDLINTARL
+600 LQTAGIDDLVNAARL
-615 SDVMDI
+615 SDVMDV
-621 DGDVFVSGD
+621 DGDVFV
-630 DFLSIPKEFVLDV
+630 LDSTA
-643 DAKNENGF
+643 DAKFILDLDAHGENGF
-651 FRLAAKG
+651 FRLAAAG
-658 EKAEYKR
+658 ETAEYKR

-687 ARMDAVVNSTLLK
+687 ARMDNVVNSTLLK

-715 AADTGRKKYI
+715 AADIGNTSVRKYI
-725 SLTDVYVDPVYEAT
+725 SLADVYAAPD
-739 EYAGTFNV
+739 YAGTFNV
-747 GYVDTDPDTDIKFVR
+747 GYVETNPDTDIKFVR
-762 ARGTIEAGVT
+762 ATGTIATGVT

-811 VLEIDGKVYVKATG
+811 VLEIDGKVYVKAAD
-825 FDAAVATSYDKIGQ
+825 FDAAVALSNAKIGQ

-861 DYVYLDK
+861 DYVYFDK

-873 PVNDHIK
+873 QVNDHIK

-893 NGAYFKYN
+893 DGAYFKYN

-910 KRYKFDGETATVYYA
+910 KRFKFDGETATEYYA

-986 EAEVSDKIKVA
+986 EAEVTDKIKDA
-997 TLRDLNKWGN
+997 TLRELNAWGN
-1007 LGLKET
+1007 LGLTEE
-1013 DDELKKKVYYNGA
+1013 ELNKTVKGTGKKVG
-1026 TIEVG
+1026 E
-1031 DMKAVEFLIFA
+1031 MKAADFIRIAIRFA
-1042 IKALPT
+1042 T
-1048 L
+1048 E

>member
-109 REMLDAMKVADV
+109 RETLGALKVADV
-121 FKDNNLKV
+121 FKDDNLKV
-129 VLNCFTLGDVLKKA
+129 VLNCFTLGDVLKKTG
-143 DIDTTSGLAS
+143 IDTTTGLAS

-167 GFNALLKSLEINE
+167 GFNALLKSLELNE

-212 SAINNIKLEDV
+212 SAINNIKFEDV

-229 DFYAEWDYQNNT
+229 DLYTEWDYQNNT

-248 RAQFSPKTLIAAN
+248 RAQFPQKTLIAAN
-261 GTSECFEYVSN
+261 GTSEYFEYVSN

-291 KVSDDGNWKLKA
+291 KVSDAGNWKLKA
-303 GAELPYF
+303 GAELPCF

-365 EAGVEYFYRV
+365 EAGIEYFYRV

-433 REHPSTDSLARYA
+433 TEYSSTDSLVRYA
-446 LVHVGKSEPV
+446 LMHVGKSEPV

-517 VSDTTAEKATDGAY
+517 VSVTTAEKATDGAY
-531 IALPALSAGKEYS
+531 IALPALSAGKEYK
-544 GTFITAKY
+544 GTFITAKDG
-552 RDKTVDEDKT
+552 DKTVY
-562 VFLVKY
+562 LVKY
-568 KDGLTGFGD
+568 KDGLAGFGD
-577 RYNITEKASNRVVVE
+577 RYNITEKASNGVVVALSE
-592 LAKKTIGE
+592 KTIGE
-600 LQTVGIDDLINTARL
+600 LQTAGIDDLINTARL
-615 SDVMDI
+615 SDVMDV
-621 DGDVFVSGD
+621 DGDVFV
-630 DFLSIPKEFVLDV
+630 LDSTA
-643 DAKNENGF
+643 DAKFILDEDANNENGF
-651 FRLAAKG
+651 FRLAAAG
-658 EKAEYKR
+658 ETAEYKR

-687 ARMDAVVNSTLLK
+687 ARMDNVVNSTLLK
-700 EVVKVKERY
+700 EVVEVKERY
-709 KLRVAT
+709 KLKVAT
-715 AADTGRKKYI
+715 AADIGNTSVRKYI
-725 SLTDVYVDPVYEAT
+725 SLADVYAAP

-747 GYVDTDPDTDIKFVR
+747 GYEETDPDKDIKFVR
-762 ARGTIEAGVT
+762 ARGTIAAGVT

-797 TGVDEVVNGATLSD
+797 TGVDEVVNRATLSD
-811 VLEIDGKVYVKATG
+811 VLEIDGKVYVKAAD
-825 FDAAVATSYDKIGQ
+825 FDAAVATSHDKIGQ

-847 NLFLEAGYVRNNNG
+847 NLFLEAGYIRNNNG
-861 DYVYLDK
+861 DYVLLSSGYYKPTARFDK
-868 EQDGT
+868 TGESYTSSPDGEWFQ
-873 PVNDHIK
+873 I
-880 FGTLYN
+880 GTEWHN
-886 EHGVAEA
+886 M
-893 NGAYFKYN
+893 N
-901 GNLYKLSDY
+901 DY
-910 KRYKFDGETATVYYA
+910 KRFKFDGETATEYYA
-925 CIYNGE
+925 CIYDGE

-937 KMATMTV
+937 RMATMTV

-964 VMELNDKNSVLYGL
+964 VMELNDTNSILYGL

-997 TLRDLNKWGN
+997 TLRELNTWGN
-1007 LGLKET
+1007 LGMSE
-1013 DDELKKKVYYNGA
+1013 A
-1026 TIEVG
+1026 TL
-1031 DMKAVEFLIFA
+1031 DA
-1042 IKALPT
+1042 IKVANGGEDLT
-1048 L
+1048 ASEFFKGLNARFVDEKLEIYFKFE

>member
-109 REMLDAMKVADV
+109 RETLGAMKVADV

-129 VLNCFTLGDVLKKA
+129 VLNCFTLGDVLKKTG
-143 DIDTTSGLAS
+143 IDTTSGLAS

-212 SAINNIKLEDV
+212 SAINNIKFEDV

-229 DFYAEWDYQNNT
+229 DFYAEWDNT
-241 AVLYRRS
+241 GAVLYKKES
-248 RAQFSPKTLIAAN
+248 GGEIKLKQLIEAD
-261 GTSECFEYVSN
+261 GTSEFFKFVNTEAK
-272 DKKVSG
+272 DPAK
-278 ETYYLLDADAGTI
+278 TYYKLNREEGTI
-291 KVSDDGNWKLKA
+291 KVSDDGNWELIK
-303 GAELPYF
+303 ELPDF
-310 KNRYDKSGNQNRFGI
+310 NNRYDISGKRNRFGL
-325 AYVVP
+325 AYVVLVDDNQIKITKRYADRDCTVEN
-330 EDSHGMTVTER
+330 EDGMYYFKYTKDAAGTNYR
-341 YDADYSTKNESGLFY
+341 Y
-356 YEYDFVTAT
+356 
-365 EAGVEYFYRV
+365 
-375 GAAVRTKIQD
+375 GAAIRTKIE
-385 ATGTEP
+385 GTDP
-391 AKYAEII
+391 AQYKEVI
-398 EWRGYVETTK
+398 EWRGYVEATDGFVNTTP
-408 ADYFEAEPWK
+408 E
-418 TYGYSRDGK
+418 TYGYSSPAQYEK
-427 VTDEEL
+427 EEL
-433 REHPSTDSLARYA
+433 VKQETPDLIICA

-517 VSDTTAEKATDGAY
+517 VSVTTAEKATDGAY
-531 IALPALSAGKEYS
+531 IALPALSAGKEYK
-544 GTFITAKY
+544 GTFITAKDG
-552 RDKTVDEDKT
+552 DKTVY
-562 VFLVKY
+562 LVKY
-568 KDGLTGFGD
+568 KDGLAGFGD
-577 RYNITEKASNRVVVE
+577 RYNITEKASNGVVVA
-592 LAKKTIGE
+592 LADKTIGE
-600 LQTVGIDDLINTARL
+600 LQTAGIDDLVNAARL
-615 SDVMDI
+615 SDVMDV
-621 DGDVFVSGD
+621 DGDVFVLDSTAD
-630 DFLSIPKEFVLDV
+630 AKFILDV
-643 DAKNENGF
+643 DAKKENGF
-651 FRLAAKG
+651 FRLATAG
-658 EKAEYKR
+658 ETAEYKR

-676 KLSTIGVNNIA
+676 KLSTIGVNKIA
-687 ARMDAVVNSTLLK
+687 ARMDDVVNSTLLK
-700 EVVKVKERY
+700 EVVEVKERY
-709 KLRVAT
+709 ELKKAT
-715 AADTGRKKYI
+715 TDEIADNSIKKYFD
-725 SLTDVYVDPVYEAT
+725 LTAIYGNAETVFEGA
-739 EYAGTFNV
+739 FNV
-747 GYVDTDPDTDIKFVR
+747 GYDIEDSDKKDIRFVSVGD
-762 ARGTIEAGVT
+762 AALPAGTT
-772 QYVIVDKASSG
+772 QYVIAKKASSG

-797 TGVDEVVNGATLSD
+797 TGIDEVVNRATLSD
-811 VLEIDGKVYVKATG
+811 VLEIDGKVYVKANNYA
-825 FDAAVATSYDKIGQ
+825 DAVALSNAKIGQ
-839 HVAYYKDG
+839 PVAYYKEAK
-847 NLFLEAGYVRNNNG
+847 LFLEADYIRNNKG
-861 DYVYLDK
+861 TYVFIDAKYY
-868 EQDGT
+868 
-873 PVNDHIK
+873 K
-880 FGTLYN
+880 F
-886 EHGVAEA
+886 
-893 NGAYFKYN
+893 
-901 GNLYKLSDY
+901 GNLYKETATGYVVDNDNGTHFLYEGNYYKIADY
-910 KRYKFDGETATVYYA
+910 KRYNFDGETVTEFYA
-925 CIYNGE
+925 CVYEGKTE
-931 SDKILS
+931 KILA
-937 KMATMTV
+937 KMATMTIQ
-944 KDLADSGTMDK
+944 DLAKEGTMEK
-955 IVKDMRIGD
+955 VMNDMRLNE
-964 VMELNDKNSVLYGL
+964 VMKIKDSTSILYGL
-978 GNSKISSI
+978 DNSKLSSI
-986 EAEVSDKIKVA
+986 EAEVTDKIKDA
-997 TLRDLNKWGN
+997 TLRELNNWGN

-1031 DMKAVEFLIFA
+1031 DMKAVEFLILA

-1048 L
+1048 LP

>member
-109 REMLDAMKVADV
+109 RETLGALKVADV
-121 FKDNNLKV
+121 FKDDNLKV
-129 VLNCFTLGDVLKKA
+129 VLNCFTLGDVLKKTG
-143 DIDTTSGLAS
+143 IDTTTGLAS

-212 SAINNIKLEDV
+212 SAINNIKFEDV

-229 DFYAEWDYQNNT
+229 DLYTEWDYQNDT

-261 GTSECFEYVSN
+261 GTSEYFEYVSN

-291 KVSDDGNWKLKA
+291 KVSDAGNWKLKA

-310 KNRYDKSGNQNRFGI
+310 KNRYDKSGNQNRFGV

-433 REHPSTDSLARYA
+433 QEHPSTDSLARYA
-446 LVHVGKSEPV
+446 LMHVGKSEPV

-517 VSDTTAEKATDGAY
+517 VSVTTAEKATDGAY
-531 IALPALSAGKEYS
+531 IALPALSAGKEYK
-544 GTFITAKY
+544 GTFITAKDG
-552 RDKTVDEDKT
+552 DKTVY
-562 VFLVKY
+562 LVKY
-568 KDGLTGFGD
+568 KDGLAGFGD
-577 RYNITEKASNRVVVE
+577 RYNITEKASNGVVVALSE
-592 LAKKTIGE
+592 KTIGE
-600 LQTVGIDDLINTARL
+600 LQTAGIDDLINTARL
-615 SDVMDI
+615 SDVMDV
-621 DGDVFVSGD
+621 DGDVFV
-630 DFLSIPKEFVLDV
+630 LDSTA
-643 DAKNENGF
+643 DAKFILDEDANNENGF
-651 FRLAAKG
+651 FRLAAAG
-658 EKAEYKR
+658 ETAEYKR

-687 ARMDAVVNSTLLK
+687 ARMDDVVNSTLLK
-700 EVVKVKERY
+700 EVVEVKERY
-709 KLRVAT
+709 KLKVAT
-715 AADTGRKKYI
+715 AADKGNTSVRKYI
-725 SLTDVYVDPVYEAT
+725 SLADVYAAPD
-739 EYAGTFNV
+739 YAGTFNV
-747 GYVDTDPDTDIKFVR
+747 GYVETDPDTDIKFVR
-762 ARGTIEAGVT
+762 ARGTIAAGVT

-797 TGVDEVVNGATLSD
+797 TGVDEVVNRATLSD
-811 VLEIDGKVYVKATG
+811 VLEIDGKVYVKAAD
-825 FDAAVATSYDKIGQ
+825 FDAAVATSHDKIGQ

-847 NLFLEAGYVRNNNG
+847 NLFLEAGYIRNNNG
-861 DYVYLDK
+861 DYVLLSSGYYKPTARFDK
-868 EQDGT
+868 TGGSYTSSPDGEWFQ
-873 PVNDHIK
+873 I
-880 FGTLYN
+880 GTEWHN
-886 EHGVAEA
+886 M
-893 NGAYFKYN
+893 N
-901 GNLYKLSDY
+901 DY
-910 KRYKFDGETATVYYA
+910 KRFKFDGETASEYYA
-925 CIYNGE
+925 CIYDGE

-964 VMELNDKNSVLYGL
+964 VMELNDKNSILYGL

-997 TLRDLNKWGN
+997 TLRELNAWGN
-1007 LGLKET
+1007 LGMSE
-1013 DDELKKKVYYNGA
+1013 A
-1026 TIEVG
+1026 TL
-1031 DMKAVEFLIFA
+1031 DA
-1042 IKALPT
+1042 IKTANGGKDLTASEFFKGLKVGVDATGKPIIYFS
-1048 L
+1048 LS

>member
-109 REMLDAMKVADV
+109 RETLGALKVADV
-121 FKDNNLKV
+121 FKDDNLKV
-129 VLNCFTLGDVLKKA
+129 VLNCFTLGDVLKKTG
-143 DIDTTSGLAS
+143 IDTTTGLAS

-212 SAINNIKLEDV
+212 SAINDIKFEDV

-229 DFYAEWDYQNNT
+229 DFYAEWDKT
-241 AVLYRRS
+241 GAVLYKKES
-248 RAQFSPKTLIAAN
+248 GGEIKLKQLIEAD
-261 GTSECFEYVSN
+261 GTSEFFKFVNTEAK
-272 DKKVSG
+272 DPAK
-278 ETYYLLDADAGTI
+278 TYYKLNREEGTI
-291 KVSDDGNWKLKA
+291 KVSDDGNWELIK
-303 GAELPYF
+303 ELPDF
-310 KNRYDKSGNQNRFGI
+310 NNRYDISGKRNRFGL
-325 AYVVP
+325 AYVVLVDDNQIKITKRYADRDCTVEN
-330 EDSHGMTVTER
+330 EDGMYYFKYTKDAAGTNYR
-341 YDADYSTKNESGLFY
+341 Y
-356 YEYDFVTAT
+356 
-365 EAGVEYFYRV
+365 
-375 GAAVRTKIQD
+375 GAAIRTKIE
-385 ATGTEP
+385 GTDPVQYKEV
-391 AKYAEII
+391 I
-398 EWRGYVETTK
+398 EWRGYVEATDGFVNTTP
-408 ADYFEAEPWK
+408 E
-418 TYGYSRDGK
+418 TYGYSSPAQYEK
-427 VTDEEL
+427 EEL
-433 REHPSTDSLARYA
+433 VKQENPDLIICA

-531 IALPALSAGKEYS
+531 IALPALSEGKEYK
-544 GTFITAKY
+544 GTFITAK
-552 RDKTVDEDKT
+552 DGNKTVY
-562 VFLVKY
+562 LVKY

-577 RYNITEKASNRVVVE
+577 RYNITEKASNGVVVA
-592 LAKKTIGE
+592 LADKTIGE
-600 LQTVGIDDLINTARL
+600 LQTAGIDDLVNAARL
-615 SDVMDI
+615 SSVMDI
-621 DGDVFVSGD
+621 DGDVFV
-630 DFLSIPKEFVLDV
+630 LDSTADAKFILDE

-651 FRLAAKG
+651 FRLAAAG
-658 EKAEYKR
+658 ETAEYKR
-665 VYEGDGNAVVK
+665 VYEGDGNAVIK

-687 ARMDAVVNSTLLK
+687 ARMDDVVNSTLLK

-709 KLRVAT
+709 KLSVAT
-715 AADTGRKKYI
+715 AAEIADTSVRKYI
-725 SLTDVYVDPVYEAT
+725 SLADVYSAPVAP

-747 GYVDTDPDTDIKFVR
+747 GYVESDPDTDIKFVR
-762 ARGTIEAGVT
+762 ATGTIATGVT

-797 TGVDEVVNGATLSD
+797 TGVEEVVNGAALSD
-811 VLEIDGKVYVKATG
+811 VLEIDGKVYVKAAD
-825 FDAAVATSYDKIGQ
+825 FDAAVATSHDKIGQ

-861 DYVYLDK
+861 EYVK
-868 EQDGT
+868 VDGKY
-873 PVNDHIK
+873 VK
-880 FGTLYN
+880 FGALYQYDTESAMWKQSIEGTHFLYN
-886 EHGVAEA
+886 GE
-893 NGAYFKYN
+893 YK
-901 GNLYKLSDY
+901 KLSDY
-910 KRYKFDGETATVYYA
+910 KRYKFDGETAAEYYA

-944 KDLADSGTMDK
+944 KDLADNGTMDK

-986 EAEVSDKIKVA
+986 EAEVTDKIKDA
-997 TLRDLNKWGN
+997 TLRELNTWGN
-1007 LGLKET
+1007 LGLTEE
-1013 DDELKKKVYYNGA
+1013 ELNKTVKVTG
-1026 TIEVG
+1026 EKVG
-1031 DMKAVEFLIFA
+1031 EMKAADFIRMA
-1042 IKALPT
+1042 IRLAT
-1048 L
+1048 E

>member
-74 GNIKETTVSDAKR
+74 GNIKETTVSDVKR

-109 REMLDAMKVADV
+109 RETLGALKVADV
-121 FKDNNLKV
+121 FKDDNLKV
-129 VLNCFTLGDVLKKA
+129 VLNCFTLGDVLKKTG
-143 DIDTTSGLAS
+143 IDTTTGLAS

-212 SAINNIKLEDV
+212 SAINNIKFEDV

-229 DFYAEWDYQNNT
+229 DLYTEWDYQNNT

-261 GTSECFEYVSN
+261 GTSEYFEYVSN

-433 REHPSTDSLARYA
+433 QEHPSTDSLARYA
-446 LVHVGKSEPV
+446 LMHVGKSEPV

-517 VSDTTAEKATDGAY
+517 VSVTTAEKATDGAY
-531 IALPALSAGKEYS
+531 IALPALSAGKEHK
-544 GTFITAKY
+544 GTFITAKDG
-552 RDKTVDEDKT
+552 DKTVY
-562 VFLVKY
+562 LVKY

-577 RYNITEKASNRVVVE
+577 RYNITEKASNGVVVA
-592 LAKKTIGE
+592 LADKTIGE
-600 LQTVGIDDLINTARL
+600 LQTAGIDDLVNAARL
-615 SDVMDI
+615 SSVMDI

-630 DFLSIPKEFVLDV
+630 DFPSIPKEYVLDGT
-643 DAKNENGF
+643 DRNGF
-651 FRLAAKG
+651 FRLAAAG
-658 EKAEYKR
+658 ETAEYKR

-687 ARMDAVVNSTLLK
+687 ARMDDVVNSTLLK
-700 EVVKVKERY
+700 EVVEVKERY
-709 KLRVAT
+709 KLKVAT
-715 AADTGRKKYI
+715 AADIGNTSVRKYI
-725 SLTDVYVDPVYEAT
+725 SLADVYAAP

-747 GYVDTDPDTDIKFVR
+747 GYVETAPDTDIKFVR
-762 ARGTIEAGVT
+762 ATGTIAAGVT

-811 VLEIDGKVYVKATG
+811 VLEIDGKVYVKATD
-825 FDAAVATSYDKIGQ
+825 FDAAVALSHDKIGQ

-893 NGAYFKYN
+893 DGAYFKYN

-910 KRYKFDGETATVYYA
+910 KRYKFDGETATEYYA
-925 CIYNGE
+925 CIYEGE
-931 SDKILS
+931 SDKFLS

-964 VMELNDKNSVLYGL
+964 VMELNDTNSILYGL

-997 TLRDLNKWGN
+997 TLRELNTWGN
-1007 LGLKET
+1007 LGMSE
-1013 DDELKKKVYYNGA
+1013 A
-1026 TIEVG
+1026 TL
-1031 DMKAVEFLIFA
+1031 DA
-1042 IKALPT
+1042 IKVANGGEDLT
-1048 L
+1048 ASEFFKGLNARFVDGKLEIYFKFE

>member
-44 NYTKQEFTFIDKDAE
+44 KYTKQEFTFIDKDAE

-109 REMLDAMKVADV
+109 RETLGAMKVADV

-143 DIDTTSGLAS
+143 DIDTTTGLAS

-167 GFNALLKSLEINE
+167 GFNALLKSLELNE

-212 SAINNIKLEDV
+212 SAINNIKFEDV

-229 DFYAEWDYQNNT
+229 DLYTDWDYQNNT

-248 RAQFSPKTLIAAN
+248 RAQFSPKTLIAEN
-261 GTSECFEYVSN
+261 GTSEYFEYVSN

-310 KNRYDKSGNQNRFGI
+310 KNRYDKSGNQNRFGNT
-325 AYVVP
+325 YVVP
-330 EDSHGMTVTER
+330 EDNGMTVTER

-418 TYGYSRDGK
+418 TYGYSVNGK

-433 REHPSTDSLARYA
+433 SEHPSTDYRAIYA
-446 LVHVGKSEPV
+446 LMHVGKSEPV

-481 EITDDSADILKKL
+481 EITDASADILKKL

-517 VSDTTAEKATDGAY
+517 VSVTTAEKATDGAY
-531 IALPALSAGKEYS
+531 IALPALSAGKEYK
-544 GTFITAKY
+544 GTFITAKDG
-552 RDKTVDEDKT
+552 DKDVY
-562 VFLVKY
+562 LVKD
-568 KDGLTGFGD
+568 KEGLAFTGD
-577 RYNITEKASNRVVVE
+577 RYIITEKASNGVVVA
-592 LAKKTIGE
+592 LADKTIGE
-600 LQTVGIDDLINTARL
+600 LQTAGIDDLINAARL

-621 DGDVFVSGD
+621 DGDVFVEDKSG
-630 DFLSIPKEFVLDV
+630 KFVFDT
-643 DAKNENGF
+643 DTAGKNGF
-651 FRLAAKG
+651 FRLAQTG
-658 EKAEYKR
+658 ETATHKR
-665 VYEGDGNAVVK
+665 VYEGASNAVVK

-687 ARMDAVVNSTLLK
+687 ARMDDVVNSTLLK

-715 AADTGRKKYI
+715 EDDTSVRKYI
-725 SLTDVYVDPVYEAT
+725 SLADVYSAT

-747 GYVDTDPDTDIKFVR
+747 GYVESDPNTDIKFVR
-762 ARGTIEAGVT
+762 ARGTIAAGVT

-811 VLEIDGKVYVKATG
+811 VLEIDGKVYVQATD
-825 FDAAVATSYDKIGQ
+825 FAAAVATSHEKIGQ

-861 DYVYLDK
+861 EYVK
-868 EQDGT
+868 VDGKY
-873 PVNDHIK
+873 VK
-880 FGTLYN
+880 FGALYQYDTESAMWKQSIEGTHFLYN
-886 EHGVAEA
+886 GE
-893 NGAYFKYN
+893 YK
-901 GNLYKLSDY
+901 KLSDY
-910 KRYKFDGETATVYYA
+910 KRYKFDGETAAEYYA
-925 CIYNGE
+925 CIYEGE

-944 KDLADSGTMDK
+944 KDLADNGTMDK

-986 EAEVSDKIKVA
+986 EAEVTDKIKDA
-997 TLRDLNKWGN
+997 TLRELNTWGN
-1007 LGLKET
+1007 LGLTEE
-1013 DDELKKKVYYNGA
+1013 ELNKTVKVTG
-1026 TIEVG
+1026 EKVG
-1031 DMKAVEFLIFA
+1031 EMKAADFIRMA
-1042 IKALPT
+1042 IRLAT
-1048 L
+1048 E

>member
-1 MKGGFGKFLTFILGL
+1 MKGGFGKFLTFILGI

-109 REMLDAMKVADV
+109 RETLGALKVADV
-121 FKDNNLKV
+121 FKDDNLKV
-129 VLNCFTLGDVLKKA
+129 VLNCFTLGDVLKKTG
-143 DIDTTSGLAS
+143 IDTTTGLAS

-167 GFNALLKSLEINE
+167 GFNALLKSLELNE

-212 SAINNIKLEDV
+212 SAINNIKFEDV

-229 DFYAEWDYQNNT
+229 DLYTEWDYQNNT

-248 RAQFSPKTLIAAN
+248 RAQFPQKTLIAAN
-261 GTSECFEYVSN
+261 GTSEYFEYVSN

-291 KVSDDGNWKLKA
+291 KVSDAGNWKLKA

-433 REHPSTDSLARYA
+433 QEHPSTDSLARYA
-446 LVHVGKSEPV
+446 LMHVGKSEPV

-517 VSDTTAEKATDGAY
+517 VSVTTAEKATDGAY
-531 IALPALSAGKEYS
+531 IALPALSAGKEYK
-544 GTFITAKY
+544 GTFITAKDG
-552 RDKTVDEDKT
+552 DKTVY
-562 VFLVKY
+562 LVKY
-568 KDGLTGFGD
+568 KDGLAGFGD
-577 RYNITEKASNRVVVE
+577 RYNITEKASNGVVVALSE
-592 LAKKTIGE
+592 KTIGE
-600 LQTVGIDDLINTARL
+600 LQTAGIDDLVNAARL
-615 SDVMDI
+615 SDVMDV
-621 DGDVFVSGD
+621 DGDVFV
-630 DFLSIPKEFVLDV
+630 LDSTA
-643 DAKNENGF
+643 DAKFILDEDANNENGF
-651 FRLAAKG
+651 FRLAAAG
-658 EKAEYKR
+658 ESAEYKR

-715 AADTGRKKYI
+715 AADKGNTSVRKYI
-725 SLTDVYVDPVYEAT
+725 SLVDVYSAPVAL

-747 GYVDTDPDTDIKFVR
+747 GYVESDPDTDIKFVR
-762 ARGTIEAGVT
+762 ARGTIAAGVT

-811 VLEIDGKVYVKATG
+811 VLEIDGKVYVKAAD
-825 FDAAVATSYDKIGQ
+825 FDAAVALSYAKIGQ

-861 DYVYLDK
+861 DYVLLSSGYYKPTARFDK
-868 EQDGT
+868 TGGSYTSSPDGEWFQ
-873 PVNDHIK
+873 I
-880 FGTLYN
+880 GTEWHN
-886 EHGVAEA
+886 M
-893 NGAYFKYN
+893 N
-901 GNLYKLSDY
+901 DY
-910 KRYKFDGETATVYYA
+910 KRFKFDGETADEYYA
-925 CIYNGE
+925 CIYDGE

-964 VMELNDKNSVLYGL
+964 VMELNDKNSILYGL

-997 TLRDLNKWGN
+997 TLRELNTWGN
-1007 LGLKET
+1007 LGMSET
-1013 DDELKKKVYYNGA
+1013 MLDE
-1026 TIEVG
+1026 
-1031 DMKAVEFLIFA
+1031 
-1042 IKALPT
+1042 IKAANGGKDLT
-1048 L
+1048 AREFFKGLNARFVDGKLEIYFKFE

>member
-109 REMLDAMKVADV
+109 RETLGALKVADV
-121 FKDNNLKV
+121 FKDDNLKV
-129 VLNCFTLGDVLKKA
+129 VLNCFTLGDVLKKTG
-143 DIDTTSGLAS
+143 IDTTTGLAS

-212 SAINNIKLEDV
+212 SAINNIKFEDV

-229 DFYAEWDYQNNT
+229 DFYAEWDKT
-241 AVLYRRS
+241 GAVLYKKES
-248 RAQFSPKTLIAAN
+248 GGEIKLKQLIEAD
-261 GTSECFEYVSN
+261 GTSEFFKFVNTEAK
-272 DKKVSG
+272 DPAK
-278 ETYYLLDADAGTI
+278 TYYKLNREEGTI
-291 KVSDDGNWKLKA
+291 KVSDDGNWELIK
-303 GAELPYF
+303 ELPDF
-310 KNRYDKSGNQNRFGI
+310 NNRYDISGKRNRFGL
-325 AYVVP
+325 AYVVLVDDNQIKITKRYADRDCTVEN
-330 EDSHGMTVTER
+330 EDGMYYFKYTKDAAGTNYR
-341 YDADYSTKNESGLFY
+341 Y
-356 YEYDFVTAT
+356 
-365 EAGVEYFYRV
+365 
-375 GAAVRTKIQD
+375 GAAIRTKIQD

-433 REHPSTDSLARYA
+433 TEYSSTDSLVRYA
-446 LVHVGKSEPV
+446 LMHVGKSEPV

-517 VSDTTAEKATDGAY
+517 VSVTTAEKATDGEY
-531 IALPALSAGKEYS
+531 IALPALPEGKEYK
-544 GTFITAKY
+544 GTFITAK
-552 RDKTVDEDKT
+552 DEDKT
-562 VFLVKY
+562 VYLVKY
-568 KDGLTGFGD
+568 KDGLAFTGD
-577 RYNITEKASNRVVVE
+577 RYNITEKASNGVVVA
-592 LAKKTIGE
+592 LADKTIGE
-600 LQTVGIDDLINTARL
+600 LQTAGIDDLVNAARL
-615 SDVMDI
+615 SDVMDV
-621 DGDVFVSGD
+621 DGDVFV
-630 DFLSIPKEFVLDV
+630 LDSTA
-643 DAKNENGF
+643 DAKFILDEDAHGENGF
-651 FRLAAKG
+651 FRLAAAG
-658 EKAEYKR
+658 ETAEYKR

-687 ARMDAVVNSTLLK
+687 ARMDDVVNSTLLK

-709 KLRVAT
+709 KLKVAT
-715 AADTGRKKYI
+715 AADIGNRYI
-725 SLTDVYVDPVYEAT
+725 SLADVYAT
-739 EYAGTFNV
+739 PAAPEYAGTFNV
-747 GYVDTDPDTDIKFVR
+747 GYVETDPDTDIKFVR
-762 ARGTIEAGVT
+762 ARGSIAAGVT

-825 FDAAVATSYDKIGQ
+825 FDAAVALSHEKIGQ

-861 DYVYLDK
+861 EYVK
-868 EQDGT
+868 VDGKY
-873 PVNDHIK
+873 VK
-880 FGTLYN
+880 FGALYQYDTESAMWKQSIEGTHFLYN
-886 EHGVAEA
+886 GE
-893 NGAYFKYN
+893 YK
-901 GNLYKLSDY
+901 KLSDY
-910 KRYKFDGETATVYYA
+910 KRYKFDGETAAEYYA
-925 CIYNGE
+925 CIYEGE

-944 KDLADSGTMDK
+944 KDLADNGTMDK

-997 TLRDLNKWGN
+997 TLRELNTWGN
-1007 LGLKET
+1007 LGMSE
-1013 DDELKKKVYYNGA
+1013 A
-1026 TIEVG
+1026 TL
-1031 DMKAVEFLIFA
+1031 DA
-1042 IKALPT
+1042 IKGANGGEDLT
-1048 L
+1048 ASEFFKGLNARFVDGKLEIYFKFE

>member
-44 NYTKQEFTFIDKDAE
+44 KYTKQEFTFIDKDAE

-109 REMLDAMKVADV
+109 RETLGAMKVADV

-129 VLNCFTLGDVLKKA
+129 VLNCFTLGDVLKKTG
-143 DIDTTSGLAS
+143 IDTTSGLAS

-212 SAINNIKLEDV
+212 SAINNIKFEDV

-229 DFYAEWDYQNNT
+229 DFYAEWDNAG
-241 AVLYRRS
+241 AVLYKKES
-248 RAQFSPKTLIAAN
+248 GGEIKLKQLIEAD
-261 GTSECFEYVSN
+261 GTSEFFKFVSTEAK
-272 DKKVSG
+272 DPAK
-278 ETYYLLDADAGTI
+278 TYYKLNREEGTI
-291 KVSDDGNWKLKA
+291 KVSDDGNW
-303 GAELPYF
+303 ELIKDLPDF
-310 KNRYDKSGNQNRFGI
+310 NNRYDISGKRNRFGL
-325 AYVVP
+325 AYVVLVDDNGIKITKRYADKECTVEN
-330 EDSHGMTVTER
+330 EDGMYYFKYTKDAAGTNYR
-341 YDADYSTKNESGLFY
+341 Y
-356 YEYDFVTAT
+356 
-365 EAGVEYFYRV
+365 
-375 GAAVRTKIQD
+375 GAAIRTKIE
-385 ATGTEP
+385 GTDP
-391 AKYAEII
+391 AQYKEVI
-398 EWRGYVETTK
+398 EWRGYVEATDGFVNTTP
-408 ADYFEAEPWK
+408 E
-418 TYGYSRDGK
+418 TYGYSSPAQYEK
-427 VTDEEL
+427 EEL
-433 REHPSTDSLARYA
+433 VKQETPDLIICA

-517 VSDTTAEKATDGAY
+517 VSVTTAEKATDGAY
-531 IALPALSAGKEYS
+531 IALPALPAGKEYK
-544 GTFITAKY
+544 GTFITAKDG
-552 RDKTVDEDKT
+552 DKTVY
-562 VFLVKY
+562 LVKY
-568 KDGLTGFGD
+568 KEGLTGFGD
-577 RYNITEKASNRVVVE
+577 RYNITEKASNGVVVALSE
-592 LAKKTIGE
+592 KTIGE
-600 LQTVGIDDLINTARL
+600 LQTAGIDDLVNAARL
-615 SDVMDI
+615 SDVMDV
-621 DGDVFVSGD
+621 DGDVFV
-630 DFLSIPKEFVLDV
+630 LDSTA
-643 DAKNENGF
+643 DAKFILDLDAHGENGF
-651 FRLAAKG
+651 FRLAAAG
-658 EKAEYKR
+658 ETAEYKR

-687 ARMDAVVNSTLLK
+687 ARMDDVVNSTLLK

-709 KLRVAT
+709 KLKVASPSEIGNT
-715 AADTGRKKYI
+715 SVRKYI
-725 SLTDVYVDPVYEAT
+725 SLTDVYEAT
-739 EYAGTFNV
+739 DYAGTFNV
-747 GYVDTDPDTDIKFVR
+747 GYVETAPDTDIKFVR
-762 ARGTIEAGVT
+762 ATGTIAAGVT

-811 VLEIDGKVYVKATG
+811 VLEIDGKVYVKATD
-825 FDAAVATSYDKIGQ
+825 FDAAVATSYEKIGQ

-861 DYVYLDK
+861 DYVLLSSGYYK
-868 EQDGT
+868 PTSRFNKTGESYTSSPDGEWFQ
-873 PVNDHIK
+873 I
-880 FGTLYN
+880 GTEWHNMN
-886 EHGVAEA
+886 E
-893 NGAYFKYN
+893 
-901 GNLYKLSDY
+901 Y
-910 KRYKFDGETATVYYA
+910 KRYNFDGETAAEYYA
-925 CIYNGE
+925 CIYEGE

-964 VMELNDKNSVLYGL
+964 VMELNDKNSILYGL

-997 TLRDLNKWGN
+997 TLRELNAWGN
-1007 LGLKET
+1007 LGMSET
-1013 DDELKKKVYYNGA
+1013 TLD
-1026 TIEVG
+1026 
-1031 DMKAVEFLIFA
+1031 A
-1042 IKALPT
+1042 IKVANGGKDLTASEFFKGLKVGVDATGKPIIYFS
-1048 L
+1048 LS

>member
-109 REMLDAMKVADV
+109 RETLGAMKVADV

-129 VLNCFTLGDVLKKA
+129 VLNCFTLGDVLKKTG
-143 DIDTTSGLAS
+143 IDTTTGLAS

-212 SAINNIKLEDV
+212 SAINNIKFEDV

-229 DFYAEWDYQNNT
+229 DFYAEWDNT
-241 AVLYRRS
+241 GAVLYKKES
-248 RAQFSPKTLIAAN
+248 GGEIKLKQLIEAD
-261 GTSECFEYVSN
+261 GTSEFFKFVNTEAK
-272 DKKVSG
+272 DPAK
-278 ETYYLLDADAGTI
+278 TYYKLNREEGTI
-291 KVSDDGNWKLKA
+291 KVSDDGNWELIK
-303 GAELPYF
+303 ELPDF
-310 KNRYDKSGNQNRFGI
+310 NNRYDISGKRNRFGL
-325 AYVVP
+325 AYVELVDKNQIKITKRYADKDCTVEN
-330 EDSHGMTVTER
+330 EDGMYYFKYTKDAAGTNYR
-341 YDADYSTKNESGLFY
+341 Y
-356 YEYDFVTAT
+356 
-365 EAGVEYFYRV
+365 
-375 GAAVRTKIQD
+375 GAAIRTKIE
-385 ATGTEP
+385 GTDP
-391 AKYAEII
+391 AQYKEVI
-398 EWRGYVETTK
+398 EWRGYVEATDGFVNTTP
-408 ADYFEAEPWK
+408 E
-418 TYGYSRDGK
+418 TYGYSSLAQYEK
-427 VTDEEL
+427 EEL
-433 REHPSTDSLARYA
+433 VKQETPDLIICA

-506 KNVKVGDIMKV
+506 KNVKVGDIIKV
-517 VSDTTAEKATDGAY
+517 VSVTTAEKATDGAY
-531 IALPALSAGKEYS
+531 IALPALSAGKEYK
-544 GTFITAKY
+544 GTFITAKDG
-552 RDKTVDEDKT
+552 DKTVY
-562 VFLVKY
+562 LVKY
-568 KDGLTGFGD
+568 KDGLAGFGD
-577 RYNITEKASNRVVVE
+577 RYNITEKASNGVVVA
-592 LAKKTIGE
+592 LADKTIGE
-600 LQTVGIDDLINTARL
+600 LQTAGIDDLVNAARL
-615 SDVMDI
+615 SDVMDV
-621 DGDVFVSGD
+621 DGDVFV
-630 DFLSIPKEFVLDV
+630 LDSTA
-643 DAKNENGF
+643 DAKFILDLDAHGENGF
-651 FRLAAKG
+651 FRLAAAG
-658 EKAEYKR
+658 ETAEYKR

-687 ARMDAVVNSTLLK
+687 ARMDDVVNSTLLK
-700 EVVKVKERY
+700 EVVEVKERY

-715 AADTGRKKYI
+715 AADIGNTSVRKYI
-725 SLTDVYVDPVYEAT
+725 SLADVYAAP

-747 GYVDTDPDTDIKFVR
+747 GYVETAPDTDIKFVR
-762 ARGTIEAGVT
+762 ARGTIATGVT

-811 VLEIDGKVYVKATG
+811 VLEIDGKVYVKATD
-825 FDAAVATSYDKIGQ
+825 FDAAVALSNAKIGQ

-847 NLFLEAGYVRNNNG
+847 NLFLEAGYVRNNSG
-861 DYVYLDK
+861 DYVLLSSGYYK
-868 EQDGT
+868 PTSRFNKTGESYTSSPDGEWFQ
-873 PVNDHIK
+873 I
-880 FGTLYN
+880 GTEWHNMN
-886 EHGVAEA
+886 E
-893 NGAYFKYN
+893 
-901 GNLYKLSDY
+901 Y
-910 KRYKFDGETATVYYA
+910 KRYNFDGETAAEYYA

-997 TLRDLNKWGN
+997 TLRELNAWGN
-1007 LGLKET
+1007 LGMSET
-1013 DDELKKKVYYNGA
+1013 TLD
-1026 TIEVG
+1026 
-1031 DMKAVEFLIFA
+1031 A
-1042 IKALPT
+1042 IKVANGGKDLTASEFFKGLKVGVDATGKPIIYFS
-1048 L
+1048 LS

>member
-109 REMLDAMKVADV
+109 RETLGAMKVADV

-129 VLNCFTLGDVLKKA
+129 VLNCFTLGDVLKKTG
-143 DIDTTSGLAS
+143 IDTTSGLAS

-212 SAINNIKLEDV
+212 SAINNIKFEDV

-248 RAQFSPKTLIAAN
+248 RAQFPQKTLIAAN
-261 GTSECFEYVSN
+261 GTSEYFEYVSN

-517 VSDTTAEKATDGAY
+517 VSVTTAEKATDGAY
-531 IALPALSAGKEYS
+531 IALPALSAGKEYK
-544 GTFITAKY
+544 GTFITAKDG
-552 RDKTVDEDKT
+552 DKTVY
-562 VFLVKY
+562 LVKY
-568 KDGLTGFGD
+568 KDGLAGFGD
-577 RYNITEKASNRVVVE
+577 RYNITEKASNGVVVA
-592 LAKKTIGE
+592 LA
-600 LQTVGIDDLINTARL
+600 
-615 SDVMDI
+615 
-621 DGDVFVSGD
+621 
-630 DFLSIPKEFVLDV
+630 
-643 DAKNENGF
+643 
-651 FRLAAKG
+651 
-658 EKAEYKR
+658 
-665 VYEGDGNAVVK
+665 
-676 KLSTIGVNNIA
+676 
-687 ARMDAVVNSTLLK
+687 
-700 EVVKVKERY
+700 
-709 KLRVAT
+709 
-715 AADTGRKKYI
+715 
-725 SLTDVYVDPVYEAT
+725 
-739 EYAGTFNV
+739 
-747 GYVDTDPDTDIKFVR
+747 
-762 ARGTIEAGVT
+762 
-772 QYVIVDKASSG
+772 
-783 VLVGL
+783 
-788 QDKTIGTLS
+788 DKTIGTLS

-811 VLEIDGKVYVKATG
+811 VLEIDGKVYVKATD
-825 FDAAVATSYDKIGQ
+825 FDAAVATSYEKIGQ

-873 PVNDHIK
+873 PVGDHIK

-886 EHGVAEA
+886 EHGVEETD
-893 NGAYFKYN
+893 GAYFKYN

-910 KRYKFDGETATVYYA
+910 KRFKFDGETATEYYA

-964 VMELNDKNSVLYGL
+964 VMELNDKNSILYGL

-997 TLRDLNKWGN
+997 TLRELNTWGN
-1007 LGLKET
+1007 LGMSET
-1013 DDELKKKVYYNGA
+1013 MLDE
-1026 TIEVG
+1026 
-1031 DMKAVEFLIFA
+1031 
-1042 IKALPT
+1042 IKAANGGKDLTAREFFKGLKVGFDTTGKPIIYFS
-1048 L
+1048 LS